1 MEKIYILFNLIL
13 ILLSIKITLEDICP
27 DNKIN
32 IAALGKC
39 ETIEDLLFNESL
51 PLKTENL
58 LYLASTDERRI
69 EKKGFKLDILKLND
83 SKLHSHNM
91 RKSKLYIPN
100 SCIEEMEKHELIKLD
115 RSKGIVILVSDSNNL
130 NINNIPNN
138 YFIIRHNSAD
148 SQIKLINSK
157 SFDFSFCNKEPIL
170 LEDEIKLEEL
180 KYNSTNDNDSIN
192 LDKVLYGRKYGIDLF
207 DPYSNF
213 FNDICFKFT
222 SENNSDVTLESRV
235 EDYYQNITFCD
246 EKESSHYLGYNYSE
260 NKNTI
265 TYRCA
270 FGFYKNE
277 NEKSSYLDLIDSEIK
292 TYVSVS
298 NLKVITCYK
307 NFLNLRDLIKNY
319 GGAICILVLI
329 IQFICFLLFCFLGI
343 KSIKK
348 QLEDL
353 FTLGN
358 EIIRR
363 QSVLKENNL
372 TIEKEN
378 DSKDNFNN
386 FSQEKIPKFKNK
398 EKPVSNPPKKNDSS
412 ENKDNEIQ
420 KVNSE
425 EENKINRQE
434 TSGNIKE
441 ETKNDNNNEENKL
454 ANERKVT
461 TEDKDFRNKVFGNNL
476 SSSVIKKSK
485 VPFDKATNIDID
497 MKSESSQLYDY
508 ESDELNELPF
518 DKALKKDKRNFCV
531 YYCNILVVSHIIL
544 NVFFRQ
550 SDYNLFVVKLGL
562 LFMTFPINL
571 TFNSFFFTNE
581 KIKLNYVKSIE
592 DISTFWSNISNTVY
606 SSILSSTFLI
616 ILKFISLTH
625 NSIRSLRKIKNVKEA
640 KEKSVC
646 LLKCI
651 KLRIFIYYILSFAFL
666 IIFGFYVLC
675 FCAIFENTQLI
686 LVKSTFTSWLIS
698 LIYPFIICFITS
710 FFRSISFACES
721 KCLYLVKQLLQML

>member
-1 MEKIYILFNLIL
+1 MEKFYNTLTLIL
-13 ILLSIKITLEDICP
+13 ILHSIKITLEDICP

-32 IAALGKC
+32 IAALIKC
-39 ETIEDLLFNESL
+39 ETIEDVLLNESL

-58 LYLASTDERRI
+58 LYLASNDERRI
-69 EKKGFKLDILKLND
+69 DKNGYLLEIFKLND
-83 SKLHSHNM
+83 TKLLSHDM
-91 RKSKLYIPN
+91 KKSKLYIPN
-100 SCIEEMEKHELIKLD
+100 SCLEAMKNHELIKLD
-115 RSKGIVILVSDSNNL
+115 RNKGIVILVSDSNNL
-130 NINNIPNN
+130 NINNIPDN
-138 YFIIRHNSAD
+138 YFIIRHNSGNA
-148 SQIKLINSK
+148 QIKYINSK
-157 SFDFSFCNKEPIL
+157 NFDFSFCNKEPIL
-170 LEDEIKLEEL
+170 LEEKININTL
-180 KYNSTNDNDSIN
+180 KYNSTNDTDSVNI
-192 LDKVLYGRKYGIDLF
+192 KKILYGRKYGIDLF
-207 DPYSNF
+207 DPYSDF

-222 SENNSDVTLESRV
+222 SEKGSDVTLESRV
-235 EDYYQNITFCD
+235 EDYYQNITLCD
-246 EKESSHYLGYNYSE
+246 EKENSHYLGYNYSE
-260 NKNTI
+260 DNDII

-270 FGFYKNE
+270 FGFYKSE
-277 NEKSSYLDLIDSEIK
+277 NEKSSNLDLIDNEIK

-307 NFLNLRDLIKNY
+307 KFLNLKDLIKNY
-319 GGAICILVLI
+319 GGSICILVII

-343 KSIKK
+343 KYIKK

-363 QSVLKENNL
+363 KSLLTENHL
-372 TIEKEN
+372 TIEN
-378 DSKDNFNN
+378 DSKDHFNN
-386 FSQEKIPKFKNK
+386 FIQEKSPKLQNQ
-398 EKPVSNPPKKNDSS
+398 EKPVSNPPKNKEIS

-420 KVNSE
+420 KENSIE
-425 EENKINRQE
+425 ANKINRQE
-434 TSGNIKE
+434 TSGDIKVEIKE
-441 ETKNDNNNEENKL
+441 ENNNEEKK
-454 ANERKVT
+454 ATNERKDII
-461 TEDKDFRNKVFGNNL
+461 EDKDFRNKVLDNKL

-485 VPFDKATNIDID
+485 GQFDKETNIDLD

-531 YYCNILVVSHIIL
+531 YYCNILAVSHIIL
-544 NVFFRQ
+544 NLFFRQ

-581 KIKLNYVKSIE
+581 KIKINYVKSVE

-625 NSIRSLRKIKNVKEA
+625 NSIRALRKMKNVELA
-640 KEKSVC
+640 KKKSVC
-646 LLKCI
+646 LLRCI

-686 LVKSTFTSWLIS
+686 LVRSTFTSWLIS
-698 LIYPFIICFITS
+698 LLYPFIICFITS
-710 FFRSISFACES
+710 LFRSLSFTCES
-721 KCLYLVKQLLQML
+721 KCLYIVKQLLQML

>member
-1 MEKIYILFNLIL
+1 MEKFYNTLTLIL
-13 ILLSIKITLEDICP
+13 ILHSIKITLEDICP

-32 IAALGKC
+32 IAALIKC
-39 ETIEDLLFNESL
+39 ETIEDVLFNESL

-58 LYLASTDERRI
+58 LYLASNDERRI
-69 EKKGFKLDILKLND
+69 DKNGYLLEIFKLND
-83 SKLHSHNM
+83 TKLLSHDM
-91 RKSKLYIPN
+91 KKSKLYIPN
-100 SCIEEMEKHELIKLD
+100 SCLEAMKNHELIKLD
-115 RSKGIVILVSDSNNL
+115 RNKGIVILVSDSNNL
-130 NINNIPNN
+130 NINNIPDN
-138 YFIIRHNSAD
+138 YFIIRHNSGNT
-148 SQIKLINSK
+148 QIKYINSK
-157 SFDFSFCNKEPIL
+157 NFDFSFCNKEPIL
-170 LEDEIKLEEL
+170 LEEKININTL
-180 KYNSTNDNDSIN
+180 KYNSTNDTDSVNI
-192 LDKVLYGRKYGIDLF
+192 KKILYGRKYGIDLF
-207 DPYSNF
+207 DPYSDF

-222 SENNSDVTLESRV
+222 SEKGSDVTLESRV
-235 EDYYQNITFCD
+235 EDYYQNITLCD
-246 EKESSHYLGYNYSE
+246 EKENSHYLGYNYSE
-260 NKNTI
+260 DNDII

-270 FGFYKNE
+270 FGFYKSE
-277 NEKSSYLDLIDSEIK
+277 NEKSSNLDLIDSEIK

-307 NFLNLRDLIKNY
+307 KFLNLKDLIKNY
-319 GGAICILVLI
+319 GGSICILVII

-343 KSIKK
+343 KYIKK

-363 QSVLKENNL
+363 KSLLTENHL
-372 TIEKEN
+372 TIEN
-378 DSKDNFNN
+378 DSKDHFNN
-386 FSQEKIPKFKNK
+386 FIQEKSPKLQNQ

-412 ENKDNEIQ
+412 ENKDKAIQ
-420 KVNSE
+420 KLNSE

-434 TSGNIKE
+434 TSGDIKVEIKE
-441 ETKNDNNNEENKL
+441 ENNNEEKK
-454 ANERKVT
+454 ATNERKDII
-461 TEDKDFRNKVFGNNL
+461 EDKDFRNKVLDNKL

-485 VPFDKATNIDID
+485 GQFDKETNIDLD

-508 ESDELNELPF
+508 EIDELNELPF

-531 YYCNILVVSHIIL
+531 YYCNILAVSHIIL
-544 NVFFRQ
+544 NLFFRQ

-581 KIKLNYVKSIE
+581 KIKINYVKSVE

-625 NSIRSLRKIKNVKEA
+625 NSIRALRKIKNVELA
-640 KEKSVC
+640 KKKSVC
-646 LLKCI
+646 LLRCI

-686 LVKSTFTSWLIS
+686 LVRSTFTSWLIS
-698 LIYPFIICFITS
+698 LLYPFIICFITS
-710 FFRSISFACES
+710 LFRSLSFTCES
-721 KCLYLVKQLLQML
+721 KCLYIVKQLLQML

>member
-1 MEKIYILFNLIL
+1 MEKFYNTLTLIL
-13 ILLSIKITLEDICP
+13 ILHSIKITLEDICP

-32 IAALGKC
+32 IAALIKC
-39 ETIEDLLFNESL
+39 ETIEDILLNESL
-51 PLKTENL
+51 PLKTENI
-58 LYLASTDERRI
+58 LYLASNDERRI
-69 EKKGFKLDILKLND
+69 DKNGYLLEIFKLND
-83 SKLHSHNM
+83 TKLLSHDM
-91 RKSKLYIPN
+91 KKSKLYIPN
-100 SCIEEMEKHELIKLD
+100 SCLEAMKNHELIKLD
-115 RSKGIVILVSDSNNL
+115 INKGIVILVSDSNNL
-130 NINNIPNN
+130 NINNIPDN
-138 YFIIRHNSAD
+138 YFIIRHNSGNA
-148 SQIKLINSK
+148 QIKYINSK
-157 SFDFSFCNKEPIL
+157 NFDFSFCNKEPIL
-170 LEDEIKLEEL
+170 LEEKININTL
-180 KYNSTNDNDSIN
+180 KYNSTNDTDSVNI
-192 LDKVLYGRKYGIDLF
+192 KKILYGRKYGIDLF
-207 DPYSNF
+207 DPYSDF

-222 SENNSDVTLESRV
+222 SEKGSDVTLESRV
-235 EDYYQNITFCD
+235 EDYYQNITLCD
-246 EKESSHYLGYNYSE
+246 EKENSHYLGYNYSE
-260 NKNTI
+260 DNDII

-270 FGFYKNE
+270 FGFYKSE
-277 NEKSSYLDLIDSEIK
+277 NEKSSNLDLIDSEIK

-307 NFLNLRDLIKNY
+307 KFLNLKDLIKNY
-319 GGAICILVLI
+319 GGSICILVII

-343 KSIKK
+343 KYIKK

-363 QSVLKENNL
+363 KSLLTENHL
-372 TIEKEN
+372 TIEN
-378 DSKDNFNN
+378 DSKDHFNN
-386 FSQEKIPKFKNK
+386 FIQEKSPKLQNQ
-398 EKPVSNPPKKNDSS
+398 EKPVSNPPKNKEIS

-420 KVNSE
+420 KENSIE
-425 EENKINRQE
+425 ANKVNRQE
-434 TSGNIKE
+434 TSGDIKVEIKE
-441 ETKNDNNNEENKL
+441 ENNNEEKK
-454 ANERKVT
+454 ATNERKDII
-461 TEDKDFRNKVFGNNL
+461 EDKDFRNKVLDNKL

-485 VPFDKATNIDID
+485 GQFDKETNIDLD

-508 ESDELNELPF
+508 EIDELNELPF

-531 YYCNILVVSHIIL
+531 YYCNILAVSHIIL
-544 NVFFRQ
+544 NLFFRQ

-581 KIKLNYVKSIE
+581 KIKINYVKSVE

-625 NSIRSLRKIKNVKEA
+625 NSIRALRKMKNVELA
-640 KEKSVC
+640 KKKSVC
-646 LLKCI
+646 LLRCI

-686 LVKSTFTSWLIS
+686 LVRSTFTSWLIS
-698 LIYPFIICFITS
+698 LLYPFIICFITS
-710 FFRSISFACES
+710 LFRSLSFTCES
-721 KCLYLVKQLLQML
+721 KCLYIVKQLLQML

>member
-1 MEKIYILFNLIL
+1 MEKFYNTLTLIL
-13 ILLSIKITLEDICP
+13 ILHSIKITLEDICP

-32 IAALGKC
+32 IAALIKC
-39 ETIEDLLFNESL
+39 ETIEDVLLNESL

-58 LYLASTDERRI
+58 LYLASNDERRI
-69 EKKGFKLDILKLND
+69 DKNGYLLEIFKLND
-83 SKLHSHNM
+83 TKLLSHDM
-91 RKSKLYIPN
+91 KKSKLYIPN
-100 SCIEEMEKHELIKLD
+100 SCLEAMKNHELIKLD
-115 RSKGIVILVSDSNNL
+115 RNKGIVILVSDSNNL
-130 NINNIPNN
+130 NINNIPDN
-138 YFIIRHNSAD
+138 YFIIRHNSGNA
-148 SQIKLINSK
+148 QIKYINSK
-157 SFDFSFCNKEPIL
+157 NFDFSFCNKEPIL
-170 LEDEIKLEEL
+170 LEEKININTL
-180 KYNSTNDNDSIN
+180 KYNSTNDTDSVNI
-192 LDKVLYGRKYGIDLF
+192 KKILYGRKYGIDLF
-207 DPYSNF
+207 DPYSDF

-222 SENNSDVTLESRV
+222 SEKGSDVTLESRV
-235 EDYYQNITFCD
+235 EDYYQNITLCD
-246 EKESSHYLGYNYSE
+246 EKENSHYLGYNYSE
-260 NKNTI
+260 DNDII

-270 FGFYKNE
+270 FGFYKSE
-277 NEKSSYLDLIDSEIK
+277 NEKSSNLDLIDSEIK

-307 NFLNLRDLIKNY
+307 KFLNLKDLIKNY
-319 GGAICILVLI
+319 GGSICILVII

-343 KSIKK
+343 KYIKK

-353 FTLGN
+353 FTLGK

-363 QSVLKENNL
+363 KSLLTENHL
-372 TIEKEN
+372 TIEN
-378 DSKDNFNN
+378 DSKDHFNN
-386 FSQEKIPKFKNK
+386 FIQEKSPKLQNQ
-398 EKPVSNPPKKNDSS
+398 EKPVSNPPKNKEIS

-420 KVNSE
+420 KENSIE
-425 EENKINRQE
+425 ANKINRQE
-434 TSGNIKE
+434 TSGDIKVEIKE
-441 ETKNDNNNEENKL
+441 ENNNEEKK
-454 ANERKVT
+454 ATNERKDII
-461 TEDKDFRNKVFGNNL
+461 EDKDFRNKVLDNKL

-485 VPFDKATNIDID
+485 GQFDKETNIDLD

-508 ESDELNELPF
+508 EIDELNELPF

-531 YYCNILVVSHIIL
+531 YYCNILAVSHIIL
-544 NVFFRQ
+544 NLFFRQ

-581 KIKLNYVKSIE
+581 KIKINYVKSVE

-625 NSIRSLRKIKNVKEA
+625 NSIRALRKMKNVELA
-640 KEKSVC
+640 KKKSVC
-646 LLKCI
+646 LLRCI

-686 LVKSTFTSWLIS
+686 LVRSTFTSWLIS
-698 LIYPFIICFITS
+698 LLYPFIICFITS
-710 FFRSISFACES
+710 LFRSLSFTCES
-721 KCLYLVKQLLQML
+721 KCLYIVKQLLQML

>member
-1 MEKIYILFNLIL
+1 MEKFHNTLTLIL
-13 ILLSIKITLEDICP
+13 ILHSIKITLEDICP

-32 IAALGKC
+32 IAALIKC
-39 ETIEDLLFNESL
+39 ETIEDVLLNESL

-58 LYLASTDERRI
+58 LYLASNDERRI
-69 EKKGFKLDILKLND
+69 DKNGYLLEIFKLND
-83 SKLHSHNM
+83 TKLLSHDM
-91 RKSKLYIPN
+91 KKSKLYIPN
-100 SCIEEMEKHELIKLD
+100 SCLEAMKNHELIKLD
-115 RSKGIVILVSDSNNL
+115 RNKGIVILVSDSNNL
-130 NINNIPNN
+130 NINNIPDN
-138 YFIIRHNSAD
+138 YFIIRHNSGNA
-148 SQIKLINSK
+148 QIKYINSK
-157 SFDFSFCNKEPIL
+157 NFDFSFCNKEPIL
-170 LEDEIKLEEL
+170 LEEKININTL
-180 KYNSTNDNDSIN
+180 KYNSTNDTDSVNI
-192 LDKVLYGRKYGIDLF
+192 KKILYGRKYGIDLF
-207 DPYSNF
+207 DPYSDF

-222 SENNSDVTLESRV
+222 SEKGSDVTLESRV
-235 EDYYQNITFCD
+235 EDYYQNITLCD
-246 EKESSHYLGYNYSE
+246 EKENSHYLGYNYSE
-260 NKNTI
+260 DNDII

-270 FGFYKNE
+270 FGFYKSE
-277 NEKSSYLDLIDSEIK
+277 NEKSSNLDLIDSEIK

-307 NFLNLRDLIKNY
+307 KFLNLKDLIKNY
-319 GGAICILVLI
+319 GGSICILVII

-343 KSIKK
+343 KYIKK

-353 FTLGN
+353 FTLGK

-363 QSVLKENNL
+363 KSLLTENHL
-372 TIEKEN
+372 TIEN
-378 DSKDNFNN
+378 DSKDHFNN
-386 FSQEKIPKFKNK
+386 FIQEKSPKLQNQ
-398 EKPVSNPPKKNDSS
+398 EKPVSNPPKNKEIS

-420 KVNSE
+420 KENSIE
-425 EENKINRQE
+425 ANKVNRQE
-434 TSGNIKE
+434 TSGDIKVEIKE
-441 ETKNDNNNEENKL
+441 ENNNEEKK
-454 ANERKVT
+454 ATNERKDII
-461 TEDKDFRNKVFGNNL
+461 EDKDFRNKVLDNKL

-485 VPFDKATNIDID
+485 GQFDKETNIDLD

-508 ESDELNELPF
+508 EIDELNELPF

-531 YYCNILVVSHIIL
+531 YYCNILAVSHIIL
-544 NVFFRQ
+544 NLFFRQ

-581 KIKLNYVKSIE
+581 KIKINYVKSVE

-625 NSIRSLRKIKNVKEA
+625 NSIRALRKMKNVELA
-640 KEKSVC
+640 KKKSVC
-646 LLKCI
+646 LLRCI

-686 LVKSTFTSWLIS
+686 LVRSTFTSWLIS
-698 LIYPFIICFITS
+698 LLYPFIICFITS
-710 FFRSISFACES
+710 LFRSLSFTCES
-721 KCLYLVKQLLQML
+721 KCLYIVKQLLQML

>member
-1 MEKIYILFNLIL
+1 MEKFYNTLTLIL
-13 ILLSIKITLEDICP
+13 ILHSIKITLEDICP

-32 IAALGKC
+32 IAALIKC
-39 ETIEDLLFNESL
+39 ETIEDVLLNESL

-58 LYLASTDERRI
+58 LYLASNDERRI
-69 EKKGFKLDILKLND
+69 DKNGYLLEIFKLND
-83 SKLHSHNM
+83 TKLLSHDM
-91 RKSKLYIPN
+91 KKSKLYIPN
-100 SCIEEMEKHELIKLD
+100 SCLEAMKNHELIKLD
-115 RSKGIVILVSDSNNL
+115 INKGIVILVSDSNNL
-130 NINNIPNN
+130 NINNIPDN
-138 YFIIRHNSAD
+138 YFIIRHNSGNA
-148 SQIKLINSK
+148 QIKYINSK
-157 SFDFSFCNKEPIL
+157 NFDFSFCNKEPIL
-170 LEDEIKLEEL
+170 LEEKININTL
-180 KYNSTNDNDSIN
+180 KYNSTNDTDSVNI
-192 LDKVLYGRKYGIDLF
+192 KKILYGRKYGIDLF
-207 DPYSNF
+207 DPYSDF

-222 SENNSDVTLESRV
+222 SEKGSDVTLESRV
-235 EDYYQNITFCD
+235 EDYYQNITLCD
-246 EKESSHYLGYNYSE
+246 EKENSHYLGYNYSE
-260 NKNTI
+260 DNDII

-270 FGFYKNE
+270 FGFYKSE
-277 NEKSSYLDLIDSEIK
+277 NEKSSNLDLIDSEIK

-307 NFLNLRDLIKNY
+307 KFLNLKDLIKNY
-319 GGAICILVLI
+319 GGSICILVII

-343 KSIKK
+343 KYIKK

-363 QSVLKENNL
+363 KSLLTENHL
-372 TIEKEN
+372 TIEN
-378 DSKDNFNN
+378 DSKDHFNN
-386 FSQEKIPKFKNK
+386 FIQEKSPKLQNQ
-398 EKPVSNPPKKNDSS
+398 EKPVSNPPKNKEIS

-420 KVNSE
+420 KENSIE
-425 EENKINRQE
+425 ANKINRQE
-434 TSGNIKE
+434 TSGDIKVEIKE
-441 ETKNDNNNEENKL
+441 ENNNEEKK
-454 ANERKVT
+454 ATNERKDII
-461 TEDKDFRNKVFGNNL
+461 EDKDFRNKVLDNKL

-485 VPFDKATNIDID
+485 GQFDKETNIDLD

-508 ESDELNELPF
+508 EIDELNELPF

-531 YYCNILVVSHIIL
+531 YYCNILAVSHIIL
-544 NVFFRQ
+544 NLFFRQ

-581 KIKLNYVKSIE
+581 KIKINYVKSVE

-625 NSIRSLRKIKNVKEA
+625 NSIRALRKMKNVELA
-640 KEKSVC
+640 KKKSVC
-646 LLKCI
+646 LLRCI

-686 LVKSTFTSWLIS
+686 LVRSTFTSWLIS
-698 LIYPFIICFITS
+698 LLYPFIICFITS
-710 FFRSISFACES
+710 LFRSLSFTCES
-721 KCLYLVKQLLQML
+721 KCLYIVKQLLQML

>member
-1 MEKIYILFNLIL
+1 MEKFYNTLTLIL
-13 ILLSIKITLEDICP
+13 ILHSIKITLEDICP

-32 IAALGKC
+32 IAALIKC
-39 ETIEDLLFNESL
+39 ETIEDVLLNESL

-58 LYLASTDERRI
+58 LYLASNDERRI
-69 EKKGFKLDILKLND
+69 DKNGYLLEIFKLND
-83 SKLHSHNM
+83 TKLLSHDM
-91 RKSKLYIPN
+91 KKSKLYIPN
-100 SCIEEMEKHELIKLD
+100 SCLEAMKNHELIKLD
-115 RSKGIVILVSDSNNL
+115 RNKGIVILVSDSNNL
-130 NINNIPNN
+130 NINNIPDN
-138 YFIIRHNSAD
+138 YFIIRHNSGNA
-148 SQIKLINSK
+148 QIKYINSK
-157 SFDFSFCNKEPIL
+157 NFDFSFCNKEPIL
-170 LEDEIKLEEL
+170 LEEKININTL
-180 KYNSTNDNDSIN
+180 KYNSTNDTDSVNI
-192 LDKVLYGRKYGIDLF
+192 KKILYGRKYGIDLF
-207 DPYSNF
+207 DPYSDF

-222 SENNSDVTLESRV
+222 SEKGSDVTLESRV
-235 EDYYQNITFCD
+235 EDYYQNITLCD
-246 EKESSHYLGYNYSE
+246 EKENSHYLGYNYSE
-260 NKNTI
+260 DNDII

-270 FGFYKNE
+270 FGFYKSE
-277 NEKSSYLDLIDSEIK
+277 NEKSSNLDLIDSEIK

-307 NFLNLRDLIKNY
+307 KFLNLKDLIKNY
-319 GGAICILVLI
+319 GGSICILVII

-343 KSIKK
+343 KYIKK

-363 QSVLKENNL
+363 KSLLTENHL
-372 TIEKEN
+372 TIEN
-378 DSKDNFNN
+378 DSKDHFNN
-386 FSQEKIPKFKNK
+386 FIQEKSPKLQNQ
-398 EKPVSNPPKKNDSS
+398 EKPVSNPPKNKEIS

-420 KVNSE
+420 KENSIE
-425 EENKINRQE
+425 ANKINRQE
-434 TSGNIKE
+434 TSGDIKVEIKE
-441 ETKNDNNNEENKL
+441 ENNNEEKK
-454 ANERKVT
+454 ATNERKDII
-461 TEDKDFRNKVFGNNL
+461 EDKDFRNKVLDNKL

-485 VPFDKATNIDID
+485 GQFDKETNIDLD

-508 ESDELNELPF
+508 EIDELNELPF

-531 YYCNILVVSHIIL
+531 YYCNILAVSHIIL
-544 NVFFRQ
+544 NLFFRQ

-581 KIKLNYVKSIE
+581 KIKINYVKSVE

-625 NSIRSLRKIKNVKEA
+625 NSIRALRKMKNVELA
-640 KEKSVC
+640 KKKSVC
-646 LLKCI
+646 LLRCI

-686 LVKSTFTSWLIS
+686 LVRSTFTSWLIS
-698 LIYPFIICFITS
+698 LLYPFIICFITS
-710 FFRSISFACES
+710 LFRSLSFTCES
-721 KCLYLVKQLLQML
+721 KCLYIVKQLLQML

>member
-1 MEKIYILFNLIL
+1 
-13 ILLSIKITLEDICP
+13 
-27 DNKIN
+27 
-32 IAALGKC
+32 
-39 ETIEDLLFNESL
+39 
-51 PLKTENL
+51 LKTENL

-69 EKKGFKLDILKLND
+69 EKKGFELDILKLND

-100 SCIEEMEKHELIKLD
+100 SCIEEMEKHELIKLN

-207 DPYSNF
+207 DPYSDF

-222 SENNSDVTLESRV
+222 SEKGSDVTLESRV
-235 EDYYQNITFCD
+235 EDYYQNITLCD
-246 EKESSHYLGYNYSE
+246 EKENSHYLGYNYSE
-260 NKNTI
+260 DNDII

-270 FGFYKNE
+270 FGFYKSE
-277 NEKSSYLDLIDSEIK
+277 NEKSSNLDLIDSEIK

-307 NFLNLRDLIKNY
+307 KFLNLKDLIKNY
-319 GGAICILVLI
+319 GGSICILVII

-343 KSIKK
+343 KYIKK

-353 FTLGN
+353 FTLGK

-363 QSVLKENNL
+363 KSLLTENHL
-372 TIEKEN
+372 TIEN
-378 DSKDNFNN
+378 DSKDHFNN
-386 FSQEKIPKFKNK
+386 FIQEKSPKLQNQ
-398 EKPVSNPPKKNDSS
+398 EKPVSNPPKNKEIS

-420 KVNSE
+420 KENSIE
-425 EENKINRQE
+425 ANKINRQE
-434 TSGNIKE
+434 TSGDIKVEIKE
-441 ETKNDNNNEENKL
+441 ENNNEEKK
-454 ANERKVT
+454 ATNERKDII
-461 TEDKDFRNKVFGNNL
+461 EDKDFRNKVLDNKL

-485 VPFDKATNIDID
+485 GQFDKETNIDLD

-508 ESDELNELPF
+508 EIDELNELPF

-531 YYCNILVVSHIIL
+531 YYCNILAVSHIIL
-544 NVFFRQ
+544 NLFFRQ

-581 KIKLNYVKSIE
+581 KIKINYVKSVE

-625 NSIRSLRKIKNVKEA
+625 NSIRALRKMKNVELA
-640 KEKSVC
+640 KKKSVC
-646 LLKCI
+646 LLRCI

-686 LVKSTFTSWLIS
+686 LVRSTFTSWLIS
-698 LIYPFIICFITS
+698 LLYPFIICFITS
-710 FFRSISFACES
+710 LFRSLSFTCES
-721 KCLYLVKQLLQML
+721 KCLYIVKQLLQML

>member
-1 MEKIYILFNLIL
+1 MEKFYNTLTLIL
-13 ILLSIKITLEDICP
+13 IIHSIKITLEDICP

-32 IAALGKC
+32 IAALIKC
-39 ETIEDLLFNESL
+39 ETIEDVLLNESL

-58 LYLASTDERRI
+58 LYLASNDERRI
-69 EKKGFKLDILKLND
+69 DKNGYLLEIFKLND
-83 SKLHSHNM
+83 TKLLSHDM
-91 RKSKLYIPN
+91 KKSKLYIPN
-100 SCIEEMEKHELIKLD
+100 SCLEAMKNHELIKLD
-115 RSKGIVILVSDSNNL
+115 RNKGIVILVSDSNNL
-130 NINNIPNN
+130 NINNIPDN
-138 YFIIRHNSAD
+138 YFIIRHNSGNA
-148 SQIKLINSK
+148 QIKYINSK
-157 SFDFSFCNKEPIL
+157 NFDFSFCNKEPIL
-170 LEDEIKLEEL
+170 LEEKININTL
-180 KYNSTNDNDSIN
+180 KYNSTNDTDSVNI
-192 LDKVLYGRKYGIDLF
+192 KKILYGRKYGIDLF
-207 DPYSNF
+207 DPYSDF

-222 SENNSDVTLESRV
+222 SEKGSDVTLESRV
-235 EDYYQNITFCD
+235 EDYYQNITLCD
-246 EKESSHYLGYNYSE
+246 EKENSHYLGYNYSE
-260 NKNTI
+260 DNDII

-270 FGFYKNE
+270 FGFYKSE
-277 NEKSSYLDLIDSEIK
+277 NEKSSNLDLIDSEIK

-307 NFLNLRDLIKNY
+307 KFLNLKDLIKNY
-319 GGAICILVLI
+319 GGSICILVII

-343 KSIKK
+343 KYIKK

-353 FTLGN
+353 FTLGK

-363 QSVLKENNL
+363 KSLLTENHL
-372 TIEKEN
+372 TIEN
-378 DSKDNFNN
+378 DSKDHFNN
-386 FSQEKIPKFKNK
+386 FIQEKSPKLQNQ
-398 EKPVSNPPKKNDSS
+398 EKPVSNPPKNKEIS

-420 KVNSE
+420 KENSIE
-425 EENKINRQE
+425 ANKINRQE
-434 TSGNIKE
+434 TSGDIKVEIKE
-441 ETKNDNNNEENKL
+441 ENNNEEKK
-454 ANERKVT
+454 ATNERKDII
-461 TEDKDFRNKVFGNNL
+461 EDKDFRNKVLDNKL

-485 VPFDKATNIDID
+485 GQFDKETNIDLD

-508 ESDELNELPF
+508 EIDELNELPF

-531 YYCNILVVSHIIL
+531 YYCNILAVSHIIL
-544 NVFFRQ
+544 NLFFRQ

-581 KIKLNYVKSIE
+581 KIKINYVKSVE

-625 NSIRSLRKIKNVKEA
+625 NSIRALRKMKNVELA
-640 KEKSVC
+640 KKKSVC
-646 LLKCI
+646 LLRCI

-686 LVKSTFTSWLIS
+686 LVRSTFTSWLIS
-698 LIYPFIICFITS
+698 LLYPFIICFITS
-710 FFRSISFACES
+710 LFRSLSFTCES
-721 KCLYLVKQLLQML
+721 KCLYIVKQLLQML

>member
-1 MEKIYILFNLIL
+1 MEKLYNTLTLIL
-13 ILLSIKITLEDICP
+13 ILHSIKITLEDICP

-32 IAALGKC
+32 IAALIKC
-39 ETIEDLLFNESL
+39 ETIEDVLLNESL

-58 LYLASTDERRI
+58 LYLASNDERRI
-69 EKKGFKLDILKLND
+69 DKNGYLLEIFKLND
-83 SKLHSHNM
+83 TKLLSHDM
-91 RKSKLYIPN
+91 KKSKLYIPN
-100 SCIEEMEKHELIKLD
+100 SCLEAMKNHELIKLD
-115 RSKGIVILVSDSNNL
+115 RNKGIVILVSDSNNL
-130 NINNIPNN
+130 NINNIPDN
-138 YFIIRHNSAD
+138 YFIIRHNSGNA
-148 SQIKLINSK
+148 QIKYINSK
-157 SFDFSFCNKEPIL
+157 NFDFSFCNKEPIL
-170 LEDEIKLEEL
+170 LEEKININTL
-180 KYNSTNDNDSIN
+180 KYNSTNDTDSVNI
-192 LDKVLYGRKYGIDLF
+192 KKILYGRKYGIDLF
-207 DPYSNF
+207 DPYSDF

-222 SENNSDVTLESRV
+222 SEKGSDVTLESRV
-235 EDYYQNITFCD
+235 EDYYQNITLCD
-246 EKESSHYLGYNYSE
+246 EKENSHYLGYNYSE
-260 NKNTI
+260 DNDII

-270 FGFYKNE
+270 FGFYKSE
-277 NEKSSYLDLIDSEIK
+277 NEKSSNLDLIDSEIK

-307 NFLNLRDLIKNY
+307 KFLNLKDLIKNY
-319 GGAICILVLI
+319 GGSICILVII

-343 KSIKK
+343 KYIKK

-363 QSVLKENNL
+363 KSLLTENHL
-372 TIEKEN
+372 TIEN
-378 DSKDNFNN
+378 DSKDHFNN
-386 FSQEKIPKFKNK
+386 FIQEKSPKLQNQ
-398 EKPVSNPPKKNDSS
+398 EKPVSNPPKNKEIS

-420 KVNSE
+420 KENSIE
-425 EENKINRQE
+425 ANKINRQE
-434 TSGNIKE
+434 TSGDIKVEIKE
-441 ETKNDNNNEENKL
+441 ENNNEEKK
-454 ANERKVT
+454 ATNERKDII
-461 TEDKDFRNKVFGNNL
+461 EDKDFRNKVLDNKL

-485 VPFDKATNIDID
+485 GQFDKETNIDLD

-508 ESDELNELPF
+508 EIDELNELPF

-531 YYCNILVVSHIIL
+531 YYCNILAVSHIIL
-544 NVFFRQ
+544 NLFFRQ

-581 KIKLNYVKSIE
+581 KIKINYVKSVE

-625 NSIRSLRKIKNVKEA
+625 NSIRALRKMKNVELA
-640 KEKSVC
+640 KKKSVC
-646 LLKCI
+646 LLRCI

-686 LVKSTFTSWLIS
+686 LVRSTFTSWLIS
-698 LIYPFIICFITS
+698 LLYPFIICFITS
-710 FFRSISFACES
+710 LFRSLSFTCES
-721 KCLYLVKQLLQML
+721 KCLYIVKQLLQML

>member
-1 MEKIYILFNLIL
+1 MEKFHNTLTLIL
-13 ILLSIKITLEDICP
+13 ILHSIKITLEDICP

-32 IAALGKC
+32 IAALIKC
-39 ETIEDLLFNESL
+39 ETIEDVLLNESL

-58 LYLASTDERRI
+58 LYLASNDERRI
-69 EKKGFKLDILKLND
+69 DKNGYLLEIFKLND
-83 SKLHSHNM
+83 TKLLSHDM
-91 RKSKLYIPN
+91 KKSKLYIPN
-100 SCIEEMEKHELIKLD
+100 SCLEAMKNHELIKLD
-115 RSKGIVILVSDSNNL
+115 RNKGIVILVSDSNNL
-130 NINNIPNN
+130 NINNIPDN
-138 YFIIRHNSAD
+138 YFIIRHNSGNA
-148 SQIKLINSK
+148 QIKYINSK
-157 SFDFSFCNKEPIL
+157 NFDFSFCNKEPIL
-170 LEDEIKLEEL
+170 LEEKININTL
-180 KYNSTNDNDSIN
+180 KYNSTNDTDSVNI
-192 LDKVLYGRKYGIDLF
+192 KKILYGRKYGIDLF
-207 DPYSNF
+207 DPYSDF

-222 SENNSDVTLESRV
+222 SEKGSDVTLESRV
-235 EDYYQNITFCD
+235 EDYYQNITLCD
-246 EKESSHYLGYNYSE
+246 EKENSHYLGYNYSE
-260 NKNTI
+260 DNDII

-270 FGFYKNE
+270 FGFYKSE
-277 NEKSSYLDLIDSEIK
+277 NEKSSNLDLIDSEIK

-307 NFLNLRDLIKNY
+307 KLLNLKDLIKNY
-319 GGAICILVLI
+319 GGSICILVII

-343 KSIKK
+343 KYIKK

-363 QSVLKENNL
+363 KSLLTENHL
-372 TIEKEN
+372 TIEN
-378 DSKDNFNN
+378 DSKDHFNN
-386 FSQEKIPKFKNK
+386 FIQEKSPKLQNQ
-398 EKPVSNPPKKNDSS
+398 EKPVSNPPKNKEIS

-420 KVNSE
+420 KENSIE
-425 EENKINRQE
+425 ANKINRQE
-434 TSGNIKE
+434 TSGDIKVEIKE
-441 ETKNDNNNEENKL
+441 ENNNEEKK
-454 ANERKVT
+454 ATNERKDII
-461 TEDKDFRNKVFGNNL
+461 EDKDFRNKVLDNKL

-485 VPFDKATNIDID
+485 GQFDKETNIDLD

-531 YYCNILVVSHIIL
+531 YYCNILAVSHIIL
-544 NVFFRQ
+544 NLFFRQ

-581 KIKLNYVKSIE
+581 KIKINYVKSVE

-625 NSIRSLRKIKNVKEA
+625 NSIRALRKMKNVELA
-640 KEKSVC
+640 KKKSVC
-646 LLKCI
+646 LLRCI

-686 LVKSTFTSWLIS
+686 LVRSTFTSWLIS
-698 LIYPFIICFITS
+698 LLYPFIICFITS
-710 FFRSISFACES
+710 LFRSLSFTCES
-721 KCLYLVKQLLQML
+721 KCLYIVKQLLQML

>member
-1 MEKIYILFNLIL
+1 MEKFYNTLTLIL
-13 ILLSIKITLEDICP
+13 ILHSIKITLEDICP

-32 IAALGKC
+32 IAALIKC
-39 ETIEDLLFNESL
+39 ETIEDVLLNESL

-58 LYLASTDERRI
+58 LYLASNDERRI
-69 EKKGFKLDILKLND
+69 DKNGYLLEIFKLND
-83 SKLHSHNM
+83 TKLLSHDM
-91 RKSKLYIPN
+91 KKSKLYIPN
-100 SCIEEMEKHELIKLD
+100 SCLEAMKNHELIKLD
-115 RSKGIVILVSDSNNL
+115 INKGIVILVSDSNNL
-130 NINNIPNN
+130 NINNIPDN
-138 YFIIRHNSAD
+138 YFIIRHNSGNA
-148 SQIKLINSK
+148 QIKYINSK
-157 SFDFSFCNKEPIL
+157 NFDFSFCNKEPIL
-170 LEDEIKLEEL
+170 LEEKININTL
-180 KYNSTNDNDSIN
+180 KYNSTNDTDSVNI
-192 LDKVLYGRKYGIDLF
+192 KKILYGRKYGIDLF
-207 DPYSNF
+207 DPYSDF

-222 SENNSDVTLESRV
+222 SEKGSDVTLESRV
-235 EDYYQNITFCD
+235 EDYYQNITLCD
-246 EKESSHYLGYNYSE
+246 EKENSHYLGYNYSE
-260 NKNTI
+260 DNDII

-270 FGFYKNE
+270 FGFYKSE
-277 NEKSSYLDLIDSEIK
+277 NEKSSNLDLIDSEIK

-307 NFLNLRDLIKNY
+307 KFLNLKDLIKNY
-319 GGAICILVLI
+319 GGSICILVII

-343 KSIKK
+343 KYIKK

-353 FTLGN
+353 FTLGK

-363 QSVLKENNL
+363 KSLLTENHL
-372 TIEKEN
+372 TIEN
-378 DSKDNFNN
+378 DSKDHFNN
-386 FSQEKIPKFKNK
+386 FIQEKSPKLQNQ
-398 EKPVSNPPKKNDSS
+398 EKPVSNPPKNKEIS

-420 KVNSE
+420 KENSIE
-425 EENKINRQE
+425 ANKINRQE
-434 TSGNIKE
+434 TSGDIKVEIKE
-441 ETKNDNNNEENKL
+441 ENNNEEKK
-454 ANERKVT
+454 ATNERKDII
-461 TEDKDFRNKVFGNNL
+461 EDKDFRNKVLDNKL

-485 VPFDKATNIDID
+485 GQFDKETNIDLD

-508 ESDELNELPF
+508 EIDELNELPF

-531 YYCNILVVSHIIL
+531 YYCNILAVSHIIL
-544 NVFFRQ
+544 NLFFRQ

-581 KIKLNYVKSIE
+581 KIKINYVKSVE

-625 NSIRSLRKIKNVKEA
+625 NSIRALRKIKNVELA
-640 KEKSVC
+640 KKKSVC
-646 LLKCI
+646 LLRCI

-686 LVKSTFTSWLIS
+686 LVRSTFTSWLIS
-698 LIYPFIICFITS
+698 LLYPFIICFITS
-710 FFRSISFACES
+710 LFRSLSFTCES
-721 KCLYLVKQLLQML
+721 KCLYIVKQLLQML

>member
-1 MEKIYILFNLIL
+1 MEKFYNTLTLIL
-13 ILLSIKITLEDICP
+13 ILHSIKITLEDICP

-32 IAALGKC
+32 IAALIKC
-39 ETIEDLLFNESL
+39 ETIEDVLLNESL

-58 LYLASTDERRI
+58 LYLASNDERRI
-69 EKKGFKLDILKLND
+69 DKNGYLLEIFKLND
-83 SKLHSHNM
+83 TKLLSHDM
-91 RKSKLYIPN
+91 KKSKLYIPN
-100 SCIEEMEKHELIKLD
+100 SCLEAMKNHELIKLD
-115 RSKGIVILVSDSNNL
+115 RNKGIVILVSDSNNL
-130 NINNIPNN
+130 NINNIPDN
-138 YFIIRHNSAD
+138 YFIIRHNSGNA
-148 SQIKLINSK
+148 QIKYINSK
-157 SFDFSFCNKEPIL
+157 NFDFSFCNKEPIL
-170 LEDEIKLEEL
+170 LEEKININTL
-180 KYNSTNDNDSIN
+180 KYNSTNDTDSVNI
-192 LDKVLYGRKYGIDLF
+192 KKILYGRKYGIDLF
-207 DPYSNF
+207 DPYSDF

-222 SENNSDVTLESRV
+222 SEKGSDVTLESRV
-235 EDYYQNITFCD
+235 EDYYQNITLCD
-246 EKESSHYLGYNYSE
+246 EKENSHYLGYNYSE
-260 NKNTI
+260 DNDII

-270 FGFYKNE
+270 FGFYKSE
-277 NEKSSYLDLIDSEIK
+277 NEKSSNLDLIDSEIK

-307 NFLNLRDLIKNY
+307 KFLNLKDLIKNY
-319 GGAICILVLI
+319 GGSICILVII

-343 KSIKK
+343 KYIKK

-363 QSVLKENNL
+363 KSLLTENHL
-372 TIEKEN
+372 TIEN
-378 DSKDNFNN
+378 DSKDHFNN
-386 FSQEKIPKFKNK
+386 FIQEKSPKLQNQ
-398 EKPVSNPPKKNDSS
+398 EKPVSNPPKNKEIS

-420 KVNSE
+420 KENSIE
-425 EENKINRQE
+425 ANKINRQE
-434 TSGNIKE
+434 TSGDIKVEIKE
-441 ETKNDNNNEENKL
+441 ENNNEEKK
-454 ANERKVT
+454 ATNERKDII
-461 TEDKDFRNKVFGNNL
+461 EDKDFRNKVLDNKL

-485 VPFDKATNIDID
+485 GQFDKETNIDLD

-531 YYCNILVVSHIIL
+531 YYCNILAVSHIIL
-544 NVFFRQ
+544 NLFFRQ

-581 KIKLNYVKSIE
+581 KIKINYVKSVE

-625 NSIRSLRKIKNVKEA
+625 NSIRALRKMKNVELA
-640 KEKSVC
+640 KKKSVC
-646 LLKCI
+646 LLRCI

-686 LVKSTFTSWLIS
+686 LVRSTFTSWLIS
-698 LIYPFIICFITS
+698 LLYPFIICFITS
-710 FFRSISFACES
+710 LFRSLSFTCES
-721 KCLYLVKQLLQML
+721 KCLYIVKQLLQML

>member
-1 MEKIYILFNLIL
+1 MEKFHNTLTLIL
-13 ILLSIKITLEDICP
+13 ILHSIKITLEDICP

-32 IAALGKC
+32 IAALIKC
-39 ETIEDLLFNESL
+39 ETIEDVLLNESL

-58 LYLASTDERRI
+58 LYLASNDERRI
-69 EKKGFKLDILKLND
+69 DKNGYLLEIFKLND
-83 SKLHSHNM
+83 TKLLSHDM
-91 RKSKLYIPN
+91 KKSKLYIPN
-100 SCIEEMEKHELIKLD
+100 SCLEAMKNHELIKLD
-115 RSKGIVILVSDSNNL
+115 INKGIVILVSDSNNL
-130 NINNIPNN
+130 NINNIPDN
-138 YFIIRHNSAD
+138 YFIIRHNSGNA
-148 SQIKLINSK
+148 QIKYINSK
-157 SFDFSFCNKEPIL
+157 NFDFSFCNKEPIL
-170 LEDEIKLEEL
+170 LEEKININTL
-180 KYNSTNDNDSIN
+180 KYNSTNDTDSVNI
-192 LDKVLYGRKYGIDLF
+192 KKILYGRKYGIDLF
-207 DPYSNF
+207 DPYSDF

-222 SENNSDVTLESRV
+222 SEKGSDVTLESRV
-235 EDYYQNITFCD
+235 EDYYQNITLCD
-246 EKESSHYLGYNYSE
+246 EKENSHYLGYNYSE
-260 NKNTI
+260 DNDII

-270 FGFYKNE
+270 FGFYKSE
-277 NEKSSYLDLIDSEIK
+277 NEKSSNLDLIDSEIK

-307 NFLNLRDLIKNY
+307 KFLNLKDLIKNY
-319 GGAICILVLI
+319 GGSICILVII

-343 KSIKK
+343 KYIKK

-353 FTLGN
+353 FTLGK

-363 QSVLKENNL
+363 KSLLTENHL
-372 TIEKEN
+372 TIEN
-378 DSKDNFNN
+378 DSKDHFNN
-386 FSQEKIPKFKNK
+386 FIQEKSPKLQNQ
-398 EKPVSNPPKKNDSS
+398 EKPVSNPPKNKEIS

-420 KVNSE
+420 KENSIE
-425 EENKINRQE
+425 ANKVNRQE
-434 TSGNIKE
+434 TSGDIKVEIKE
-441 ETKNDNNNEENKL
+441 ENNNEEKK
-454 ANERKVT
+454 ATNERKDII
-461 TEDKDFRNKVFGNNL
+461 EDKDFRNKVLDNKL

-485 VPFDKATNIDID
+485 GQFDKETNIDLD

-508 ESDELNELPF
+508 EIDELNELPF

-531 YYCNILVVSHIIL
+531 YYCNILAVSHIIL
-544 NVFFRQ
+544 NLFFRQ

-581 KIKLNYVKSIE
+581 KIKINYVKSVE

-625 NSIRSLRKIKNVKEA
+625 NSIRALRKMKNVELA
-640 KEKSVC
+640 KKKSVC
-646 LLKCI
+646 LLRCI

-686 LVKSTFTSWLIS
+686 LVRSTFTSWLIS
-698 LIYPFIICFITS
+698 LLYPFIICFITS
-710 FFRSISFACES
+710 LFRSLSFTCES
-721 KCLYLVKQLLQML
+721 KCLYIVKQLLQML

>member
-1 MEKIYILFNLIL
+1 MEKFYNTLTLIL
-13 ILLSIKITLEDICP
+13 ILHSIKITLEDICP

-32 IAALGKC
+32 IAALIKC
-39 ETIEDLLFNESL
+39 ETIEDVLFNESL

-58 LYLASTDERRI
+58 LYLASNDERRI
-69 EKKGFKLDILKLND
+69 DKNGYLLEIFKLND
-83 SKLHSHNM
+83 TKLLSHDM
-91 RKSKLYIPN
+91 KKSKLYIPN
-100 SCIEEMEKHELIKLD
+100 SCLEAMKNHELIKLD
-115 RSKGIVILVSDSNNL
+115 RNKGIVILVSDSNNL
-130 NINNIPNN
+130 NINNIPDN
-138 YFIIRHNSAD
+138 YFIIRHNSGNT
-148 SQIKLINSK
+148 QIKYINSK
-157 SFDFSFCNKEPIL
+157 NFDFSFCNKEPIL
-170 LEDEIKLEEL
+170 LEEKININTL
-180 KYNSTNDNDSIN
+180 KYNSTNDTDSVNI
-192 LDKVLYGRKYGIDLF
+192 KKILYGRKYGIDLF
-207 DPYSNF
+207 DPYSDF

-222 SENNSDVTLESRV
+222 SEKGSDVTLESRV
-235 EDYYQNITFCD
+235 EDYYQNITLCD
-246 EKESSHYLGYNYSE
+246 EKENSHYLGYNYSE
-260 NKNTI
+260 DNDII

-270 FGFYKNE
+270 FGFYKSE
-277 NEKSSYLDLIDSEIK
+277 NEKSSNLDLIDSEIK

-307 NFLNLRDLIKNY
+307 KFLNLKDLIKNY
-319 GGAICILVLI
+319 GGSICILVII

-343 KSIKK
+343 KYIKK

-363 QSVLKENNL
+363 KSLLTENHL
-372 TIEKEN
+372 TIEN
-378 DSKDNFNN
+378 DSKDHFNN
-386 FSQEKIPKFKNK
+386 FIQEKSPKLQNQ
-398 EKPVSNPPKKNDSS
+398 EKPVSNPPKNKEIS

-420 KVNSE
+420 KENSIE
-425 EENKINRQE
+425 ANKINRQE
-434 TSGNIKE
+434 TSGDIKVEIKE
-441 ETKNDNNNEENKL
+441 ENNNEEKK
-454 ANERKVT
+454 ATNERKDII
-461 TEDKDFRNKVFGNNL
+461 EDKDFRNKVLDNKL

-485 VPFDKATNIDID
+485 GQFDKETNIDLD

-531 YYCNILVVSHIIL
+531 YYCNILAVSHIIL
-544 NVFFRQ
+544 NLFFRQ

-581 KIKLNYVKSIE
+581 KIKINYVKSVE

-625 NSIRSLRKIKNVKEA
+625 NSIRALRKMKNVELA
-640 KEKSVC
+640 KKKSVC
-646 LLKCI
+646 LLRCI

-686 LVKSTFTSWLIS
+686 LVRSTFTSWLIS
-698 LIYPFIICFITS
+698 LLYPFIICFITS
-710 FFRSISFACES
+710 LFRSLSFTCES
-721 KCLYLVKQLLQML
+721 KCLYIVKQLLQML

>member
-1 MEKIYILFNLIL
+1 MEKFYNTLTLIL
-13 ILLSIKITLEDICP
+13 IIHSIKITLEDICP

-32 IAALGKC
+32 IAALIKC
-39 ETIEDLLFNESL
+39 ETIEDVLLNESL

-58 LYLASTDERRI
+58 LYLASNDERRI
-69 EKKGFKLDILKLND
+69 DKNGYLLEIFKLND
-83 SKLHSHNM
+83 TKLLSHDM
-91 RKSKLYIPN
+91 KKSKLYIPN
-100 SCIEEMEKHELIKLD
+100 SCLEAMKNHELIKLD
-115 RSKGIVILVSDSNNL
+115 RNKGIVILVSDSNNL
-130 NINNIPNN
+130 NINNIPDN
-138 YFIIRHNSAD
+138 YFIIRHNSGNA
-148 SQIKLINSK
+148 QIKYINSK
-157 SFDFSFCNKEPIL
+157 NFDFSFCNKEPIL
-170 LEDEIKLEEL
+170 LEEKININTL
-180 KYNSTNDNDSIN
+180 KYNSTNDTDSVNI
-192 LDKVLYGRKYGIDLF
+192 KKILYGRKYGIDLF
-207 DPYSNF
+207 DPYSDF

-222 SENNSDVTLESRV
+222 SEKGSDVTLESRV
-235 EDYYQNITFCD
+235 EDYYQNITLCD
-246 EKESSHYLGYNYSE
+246 EKENSHYLGYNYSE
-260 NKNTI
+260 DNDII

-270 FGFYKNE
+270 FGFYKSE
-277 NEKSSYLDLIDSEIK
+277 NEKSSNLDLIDSEIK

-307 NFLNLRDLIKNY
+307 KFLNLKDLIKNY
-319 GGAICILVLI
+319 GGSICILVII

-343 KSIKK
+343 KYIKK

-363 QSVLKENNL
+363 KSLLTENRL
-372 TIEKEN
+372 TIEN
-378 DSKDNFNN
+378 DSKDHFNN
-386 FSQEKIPKFKNK
+386 FIQEKSPKLQNQ
-398 EKPVSNPPKKNDSS
+398 EKPVSNPPKNKEIS

-420 KVNSE
+420 KENSIE
-425 EENKINRQE
+425 ANKVNRQE
-434 TSGNIKE
+434 TSGDIKVEIKE
-441 ETKNDNNNEENKL
+441 ENNNEEKK
-454 ANERKVT
+454 ATNERKDII
-461 TEDKDFRNKVFGNNL
+461 EDKDFRNKVLDNKL

-485 VPFDKATNIDID
+485 GQFDKETNIDLD

-508 ESDELNELPF
+508 EIDELNELPF

-531 YYCNILVVSHIIL
+531 YYCNILAVSHIIL
-544 NVFFRQ
+544 NLFFRQ

-581 KIKLNYVKSIE
+581 KIKINYVKSVE
-592 DISTFWSNISNTVY
+592 DISTFWGNISNTVY

-625 NSIRSLRKIKNVKEA
+625 NSIRALRKMKNVELA
-640 KEKSVC
+640 KKKSVC
-646 LLKCI
+646 LLRCI

-686 LVKSTFTSWLIS
+686 LVRSTFTSWLIS
-698 LIYPFIICFITS
+698 LLYPFIICFITS
-710 FFRSISFACES
+710 LFRSLSFTCES
-721 KCLYLVKQLLQML
+721 KCLYIVKQLLQML

>member
-1 MEKIYILFNLIL
+1 MEKFYNTLTLIL
-13 ILLSIKITLEDICP
+13 ILHSIKITLEDICP

-32 IAALGKC
+32 IAALIKC
-39 ETIEDLLFNESL
+39 ETIEDVLFNESL

-58 LYLASTDERRI
+58 LYLASNDERRI
-69 EKKGFKLDILKLND
+69 DKNGYLLEIFKLND
-83 SKLHSHNM
+83 TKLLSHDM
-91 RKSKLYIPN
+91 KKSKLYIPN
-100 SCIEEMEKHELIKLD
+100 SCLEAMKNHELIKLD
-115 RSKGIVILVSDSNNL
+115 RNKGIVILVSDSNNL
-130 NINNIPNN
+130 NINNIPDN
-138 YFIIRHNSAD
+138 YFIIRHNSGNT
-148 SQIKLINSK
+148 QIKYINSK
-157 SFDFSFCNKEPIL
+157 NFDFSFCNKEPIL
-170 LEDEIKLEEL
+170 LEEKININTL
-180 KYNSTNDNDSIN
+180 KYNSTNDTYSVNI
-192 LDKVLYGRKYGIDLF
+192 KKILYGRKYGIDLF
-207 DPYSNF
+207 DPYSDF

-222 SENNSDVTLESRV
+222 SEKGSDVTLESRV
-235 EDYYQNITFCD
+235 EDYYQNITLCD
-246 EKESSHYLGYNYSE
+246 EKENSHYLGYNYSE
-260 NKNTI
+260 DNDII

-270 FGFYKNE
+270 FGFYKSE
-277 NEKSSYLDLIDSEIK
+277 NEKSSNLDLIDSEIK

-307 NFLNLRDLIKNY
+307 KFLNLKDLIKNY
-319 GGAICILVLI
+319 GGSICILVII

-343 KSIKK
+343 KYIKK

-363 QSVLKENNL
+363 KSLLTENRL
-372 TIEKEN
+372 TIEN
-378 DSKDNFNN
+378 DSKDHFNN
-386 FSQEKIPKFKNK
+386 FIQEKSPKLQNQ
-398 EKPVSNPPKKNDSS
+398 EKPVSNPPKNKEIS

-420 KVNSE
+420 KENSIE
-425 EENKINRQE
+425 ANKINRQE
-434 TSGNIKE
+434 TSGDIKVEIKE
-441 ETKNDNNNEENKL
+441 ENNNEEKK
-454 ANERKVT
+454 ATNERKDII
-461 TEDKDFRNKVFGNNL
+461 EDKDFRNKVLDNKL

-485 VPFDKATNIDID
+485 GQFDKETNIDLD

-531 YYCNILVVSHIIL
+531 YYCNILAVSHIIL
-544 NVFFRQ
+544 NLFFRQ

-581 KIKLNYVKSIE
+581 KIKINYVKSVE

-625 NSIRSLRKIKNVKEA
+625 NSIRALRKIKNVELA
-640 KEKSVC
+640 KKKSVC
-646 LLKCI
+646 LLRCI

-686 LVKSTFTSWLIS
+686 LVRSTFTSWLIS
-698 LIYPFIICFITS
+698 LLYPFIICFITS
-710 FFRSISFACES
+710 LFRSLSFTCES
-721 KCLYLVKQLLQML
+721 KCLYIVKQLLQML

>member
-1 MEKIYILFNLIL
+1 MEKFHNTLTLIL
-13 ILLSIKITLEDICP
+13 ILHSIKITLEDICP

-32 IAALGKC
+32 IAALIKC
-39 ETIEDLLFNESL
+39 ETIEDVLLNESL

-58 LYLASTDERRI
+58 LYLASNDERRI
-69 EKKGFKLDILKLND
+69 DKNGYLLEIFKLND
-83 SKLHSHNM
+83 TKLLSHDM
-91 RKSKLYIPN
+91 KKSKLYIPN
-100 SCIEEMEKHELIKLD
+100 SCLEAMKNHELIKLD
-115 RSKGIVILVSDSNNL
+115 INKGIVILVSDSNNL
-130 NINNIPNN
+130 NINNIPDN
-138 YFIIRHNSAD
+138 YFIIRHNSGNA
-148 SQIKLINSK
+148 QIKYINSK
-157 SFDFSFCNKEPIL
+157 NFDFSFCNKEPIL
-170 LEDEIKLEEL
+170 LEEKININTL
-180 KYNSTNDNDSIN
+180 KYNSTNDTDSVNI
-192 LDKVLYGRKYGIDLF
+192 KKILYGRKYGIDLF
-207 DPYSNF
+207 DPYSDF

-222 SENNSDVTLESRV
+222 SEKGSDVTLESRV
-235 EDYYQNITFCD
+235 EDYYQNITLCD
-246 EKESSHYLGYNYSE
+246 EKENSHYLGYNYSE
-260 NKNTI
+260 DNDII

-270 FGFYKNE
+270 FGFYKSE
-277 NEKSSYLDLIDSEIK
+277 NEKSSNLDLIDSEIK

-307 NFLNLRDLIKNY
+307 KFLNLKDLIKNY
-319 GGAICILVLI
+319 GGSICILVII

-343 KSIKK
+343 KYIKK

-363 QSVLKENNL
+363 KSLLTENHL
-372 TIEKEN
+372 TIEN
-378 DSKDNFNN
+378 DSKDHFNN
-386 FSQEKIPKFKNK
+386 FIQEKSPKLQNQ
-398 EKPVSNPPKKNDSS
+398 EKPVSNPPKNKEIS

-420 KVNSE
+420 KENSIE
-425 EENKINRQE
+425 ANKINRQE
-434 TSGNIKE
+434 TSGDIKVEIKE
-441 ETKNDNNNEENKL
+441 ENNNEEKK
-454 ANERKVT
+454 ATNERKDII
-461 TEDKDFRNKVFGNNL
+461 EDKDFRNKVLDNKL

-485 VPFDKATNIDID
+485 GQFDKETNIDLD

-508 ESDELNELPF
+508 EIDELNELPF

-531 YYCNILVVSHIIL
+531 YYCNILAVSHIIL
-544 NVFFRQ
+544 NLFFRQ

-581 KIKLNYVKSIE
+581 KIKINYVKSVE

-625 NSIRSLRKIKNVKEA
+625 NSIRALRKMKNVELA
-640 KEKSVC
+640 KKKSVC
-646 LLKCI
+646 LLRCI

-686 LVKSTFTSWLIS
+686 LVRSTFTSWLIS
-698 LIYPFIICFITS
+698 LLYPFIICFITS
-710 FFRSISFACES
+710 LFRSLSFTCES
-721 KCLYLVKQLLQML
+721 KCLYIVKQLLQML

>member
-1 MEKIYILFNLIL
+1 MEKFYNTLTLIL
-13 ILLSIKITLEDICP
+13 ILHSIKITLEDICP

-32 IAALGKC
+32 IAALIKC
-39 ETIEDLLFNESL
+39 ETIEDVLLNESL

-58 LYLASTDERRI
+58 LYLASNDERRI
-69 EKKGFKLDILKLND
+69 DKNGYLLEIFKLND
-83 SKLHSHNM
+83 TKLLSHDM
-91 RKSKLYIPN
+91 KKSKLYIPN
-100 SCIEEMEKHELIKLD
+100 SCLEAMKNHELIKLD
-115 RSKGIVILVSDSNNL
+115 RNKGIVILVSDSNNL
-130 NINNIPNN
+130 NINNIPDN
-138 YFIIRHNSAD
+138 YFIIRHNSGNA
-148 SQIKLINSK
+148 QIKYINSK
-157 SFDFSFCNKEPIL
+157 NFDFSFCNKEPIL
-170 LEDEIKLEEL
+170 LEEKININTL
-180 KYNSTNDNDSIN
+180 KYNSTNDTDSVNI
-192 LDKVLYGRKYGIDLF
+192 KKILYGRKYGIDLF
-207 DPYSNF
+207 DPYSDF

-222 SENNSDVTLESRV
+222 SEKGSDVTLESRV
-235 EDYYQNITFCD
+235 EDYYQNITLCD
-246 EKESSHYLGYNYSE
+246 EKENSHYLGYNYSE
-260 NKNTI
+260 DNDII

-270 FGFYKNE
+270 FGFYKSE
-277 NEKSSYLDLIDSEIK
+277 NEKSSNLDLIDSEIK

-307 NFLNLRDLIKNY
+307 KLLNLKDLIKNY
-319 GGAICILVLI
+319 GGSICILVII

-343 KSIKK
+343 KYIKK

-363 QSVLKENNL
+363 KSLLTENHL
-372 TIEKEN
+372 TIEN
-378 DSKDNFNN
+378 DSKDHFNN
-386 FSQEKIPKFKNK
+386 FIQEKSPKLQNQ
-398 EKPVSNPPKKNDSS
+398 EKPVSNPPKNKEIS

-420 KVNSE
+420 KENSIE
-425 EENKINRQE
+425 ANKINRQE
-434 TSGNIKE
+434 TSGDIKVEIKE
-441 ETKNDNNNEENKL
+441 ENNNEEKK
-454 ANERKVT
+454 ATNERKDII
-461 TEDKDFRNKVFGNNL
+461 EDKDFRNKVLDNKL

-485 VPFDKATNIDID
+485 GQFDKETNIDLD

-531 YYCNILVVSHIIL
+531 YYCNILAVSHIIL
-544 NVFFRQ
+544 NLFFRQ

-581 KIKLNYVKSIE
+581 KIKINYVKSVE

-625 NSIRSLRKIKNVKEA
+625 NSIRALRKMKNVELA
-640 KEKSVC
+640 KKKSVC
-646 LLKCI
+646 LLRCI

-686 LVKSTFTSWLIS
+686 LVRSTFTSWLIS
-698 LIYPFIICFITS
+698 LLYPFIICFITS
-710 FFRSISFACES
+710 LFRSLSFTCES
-721 KCLYLVKQLLQML
+721 KCLYIVKQLLQML

>member
-1 MEKIYILFNLIL
+1 MEKFHNTLTLIL
-13 ILLSIKITLEDICP
+13 ILHSIKITLEDICP

-32 IAALGKC
+32 IAALIKC
-39 ETIEDLLFNESL
+39 ETIEDVLLNESL

-58 LYLASTDERRI
+58 LYLASNDERRI
-69 EKKGFKLDILKLND
+69 DKNGYLLEIFKLND
-83 SKLHSHNM
+83 TKLLSHDM
-91 RKSKLYIPN
+91 KKSKLYIPN
-100 SCIEEMEKHELIKLD
+100 SCLEAMKNHELIKLD
-115 RSKGIVILVSDSNNL
+115 RNKGIVILVSDSNNL
-130 NINNIPNN
+130 NINNIPDN
-138 YFIIRHNSAD
+138 YFIIRHNSGNA
-148 SQIKLINSK
+148 QIKYINSK
-157 SFDFSFCNKEPIL
+157 NFDFSFCNKEPIL
-170 LEDEIKLEEL
+170 LEEKININTL
-180 KYNSTNDNDSIN
+180 KYNSTNDTDSVNI
-192 LDKVLYGRKYGIDLF
+192 KKILYGRKYGIDLF
-207 DPYSNF
+207 DPYSDF

-222 SENNSDVTLESRV
+222 SEKGSDVTLESRV
-235 EDYYQNITFCD
+235 EDYYQNITLCD
-246 EKESSHYLGYNYSE
+246 EKENSHYLGYNYSE
-260 NKNTI
+260 DNDII

-270 FGFYKNE
+270 FGFYKSE
-277 NEKSSYLDLIDSEIK
+277 NEKSSNLDLIDSEIK

-307 NFLNLRDLIKNY
+307 KFLNLKDLIKNY
-319 GGAICILVLI
+319 GGSICILVII

-343 KSIKK
+343 KYIKK

-353 FTLGN
+353 FTLGK

-363 QSVLKENNL
+363 KSLLTENHL
-372 TIEKEN
+372 TIEN
-378 DSKDNFNN
+378 DSKDHFNN
-386 FSQEKIPKFKNK
+386 FIQEKSPKLQNQ
-398 EKPVSNPPKKNDSS
+398 EKPVSNPPKNKEIS

-420 KVNSE
+420 KENSIE
-425 EENKINRQE
+425 ANKINRQE
-434 TSGNIKE
+434 TSGDIKVEIKE
-441 ETKNDNNNEENKL
+441 ENNNEEKK
-454 ANERKVT
+454 ATNERKDII
-461 TEDKDFRNKVFGNNL
+461 EDKDFRNKVLDNKL

-485 VPFDKATNIDID
+485 GQFDKETNIDLD

-531 YYCNILVVSHIIL
+531 YYCNILAVSHIIL
-544 NVFFRQ
+544 NLFFRQ

-581 KIKLNYVKSIE
+581 KIKINYVKSVE

-625 NSIRSLRKIKNVKEA
+625 NSIRALRKMKNVELA
-640 KEKSVC
+640 KKKSVC
-646 LLKCI
+646 LLRCI

-686 LVKSTFTSWLIS
+686 LVRSTFTSWLIS
-698 LIYPFIICFITS
+698 LLYPFIICFITS
-710 FFRSISFACES
+710 LFRSLSFTCES
-721 KCLYLVKQLLQML
+721 KCLYIVKQLLQML

>member
-1 MEKIYILFNLIL
+1 MEKFYNTLTLIL
-13 ILLSIKITLEDICP
+13 ILHSIKITLEDICP

-32 IAALGKC
+32 IAALIKC
-39 ETIEDLLFNESL
+39 ETIEDVLLNESL

-58 LYLASTDERRI
+58 LYLASNDERRI
-69 EKKGFKLDILKLND
+69 DKNGYLLEIFKLND
-83 SKLHSHNM
+83 TKLLSHDM
-91 RKSKLYIPN
+91 KKSKLYIPN
-100 SCIEEMEKHELIKLD
+100 SCLEAMKNHELIKLD
-115 RSKGIVILVSDSNNL
+115 INKGIVILVSDSNNL
-130 NINNIPNN
+130 NINNIPDN
-138 YFIIRHNSAD
+138 YFIIRHNSGNA
-148 SQIKLINSK
+148 QIKYINSK
-157 SFDFSFCNKEPIL
+157 NFDFSFCNKEPIL
-170 LEDEIKLEEL
+170 LEEKININTL
-180 KYNSTNDNDSIN
+180 KYNSTNDTDSVNI
-192 LDKVLYGRKYGIDLF
+192 KKILYGRKYGIDLF
-207 DPYSNF
+207 DPYSDF

-222 SENNSDVTLESRV
+222 SEKGSDVTLESRV
-235 EDYYQNITFCD
+235 EDYYQNITLCD
-246 EKESSHYLGYNYSE
+246 EKENSHYLGYNYSE
-260 NKNTI
+260 DNDII

-270 FGFYKNE
+270 FGFYKSE
-277 NEKSSYLDLIDSEIK
+277 NEKSSNLDLIDSEIK

-307 NFLNLRDLIKNY
+307 KFLNLKDLIKNY
-319 GGAICILVLI
+319 GGSICILVII

-343 KSIKK
+343 KYIKK

-363 QSVLKENNL
+363 KSLLTENHL
-372 TIEKEN
+372 TIEN
-378 DSKDNFNN
+378 DSKDHFNN
-386 FSQEKIPKFKNK
+386 FIQEKSPKLQNQ
-398 EKPVSNPPKKNDSS
+398 EKPVSNPPKNKEIS

-420 KVNSE
+420 KENSIE
-425 EENKINRQE
+425 ANKINRQE
-434 TSGNIKE
+434 TSGDIKVEIKE
-441 ETKNDNNNEENKL
+441 ENNNEEKK
-454 ANERKVT
+454 ATNERKDII
-461 TEDKDFRNKVFGNNL
+461 EDKDFRNKVLDNKL

-485 VPFDKATNIDID
+485 GQFDKETNIDLD

-531 YYCNILVVSHIIL
+531 YYCNILAVSHIIL
-544 NVFFRQ
+544 NLFFRQ

-581 KIKLNYVKSIE
+581 KIKINYVKSVE

-625 NSIRSLRKIKNVKEA
+625 NSIRALRKMKNVELA
-640 KEKSVC
+640 KKKSVC
-646 LLKCI
+646 LLRCI

-686 LVKSTFTSWLIS
+686 LVRSTFTSWLIS
-698 LIYPFIICFITS
+698 LLYPFIICFITS
-710 FFRSISFACES
+710 LFRSLSFTCES
-721 KCLYLVKQLLQML
+721 KCLYIVKQLLQML

>member
-1 MEKIYILFNLIL
+1 MEKFHNTLTLIL
-13 ILLSIKITLEDICP
+13 ILHSIKITLEDICP

-32 IAALGKC
+32 IAALIKC
-39 ETIEDLLFNESL
+39 ETIEDVLLNESL

-58 LYLASTDERRI
+58 LYLASNDERRI
-69 EKKGFKLDILKLND
+69 DKNGYLLEIFKLND
-83 SKLHSHNM
+83 TKLLSHDM
-91 RKSKLYIPN
+91 KKSKLYIPN
-100 SCIEEMEKHELIKLD
+100 SCLEAMKNHELIKLD
-115 RSKGIVILVSDSNNL
+115 RNKGIVILVSDSNNL
-130 NINNIPNN
+130 NINNIPDN
-138 YFIIRHNSAD
+138 YFIIRHNSGNA
-148 SQIKLINSK
+148 QIKYINSK
-157 SFDFSFCNKEPIL
+157 NFDFSFCNKEPIL
-170 LEDEIKLEEL
+170 LEEKININTL
-180 KYNSTNDNDSIN
+180 KYNSTNDTDSVNI
-192 LDKVLYGRKYGIDLF
+192 KKILYGRKYGIDLF
-207 DPYSNF
+207 DPYSDF

-222 SENNSDVTLESRV
+222 SEKGSDVTLESRV
-235 EDYYQNITFCD
+235 EDYYQNITLCD
-246 EKESSHYLGYNYSE
+246 EKENSHYLGYNYSE
-260 NKNTI
+260 DNDII

-270 FGFYKNE
+270 FGFYKSE
-277 NEKSSYLDLIDSEIK
+277 NEKSSNLDLIDSEIK

-307 NFLNLRDLIKNY
+307 KFLNLKDLIKNY
-319 GGAICILVLI
+319 GGSICILVII

-343 KSIKK
+343 KYIKK

-363 QSVLKENNL
+363 KSLLTENRL
-372 TIEKEN
+372 TIEN
-378 DSKDNFNN
+378 DSKDHFNN
-386 FSQEKIPKFKNK
+386 FIQEKSPKLQNQ
-398 EKPVSNPPKKNDSS
+398 EKPVSNPPKNKEIS

-420 KVNSE
+420 KENSIE
-425 EENKINRQE
+425 ANKINRQE
-434 TSGNIKE
+434 TSGDIKVEIKE
-441 ETKNDNNNEENKL
+441 ENNNEEKK
-454 ANERKVT
+454 ATNERKDII
-461 TEDKDFRNKVFGNNL
+461 EDKDFRNKVLDNKL

-485 VPFDKATNIDID
+485 GQFDKETNIDLD

-508 ESDELNELPF
+508 EIDELNELPF

-531 YYCNILVVSHIIL
+531 YYCNILAVSHIIL
-544 NVFFRQ
+544 NLFFRQ

-581 KIKLNYVKSIE
+581 KIKINYVKSVE

-625 NSIRSLRKIKNVKEA
+625 NSIRALRKMKNVELA
-640 KEKSVC
+640 KKKSVC
-646 LLKCI
+646 LLRCI

-686 LVKSTFTSWLIS
+686 LVRSTFTSWLIS
-698 LIYPFIICFITS
+698 LLYPFIICFITS
-710 FFRSISFACES
+710 LFRSLSFTCES
-721 KCLYLVKQLLQML
+721 KCLYIVKQLLQML

>member
-1 MEKIYILFNLIL
+1 MEKFYNTLTLIL
-13 ILLSIKITLEDICP
+13 ILHSIKITLEDICP

-32 IAALGKC
+32 IAALIKC
-39 ETIEDLLFNESL
+39 ETIEDVLLNESL

-58 LYLASTDERRI
+58 LYLASNDERRI
-69 EKKGFKLDILKLND
+69 DKNGYLLEIFKLND
-83 SKLHSHNM
+83 TKLLSHDM
-91 RKSKLYIPN
+91 KKSKLYIPN
-100 SCIEEMEKHELIKLD
+100 SCLEAMKNHELIKLD
-115 RSKGIVILVSDSNNL
+115 RNKGIVILVSDSNNL
-130 NINNIPNN
+130 NINNIPDN
-138 YFIIRHNSAD
+138 YFIIRHNSGNA
-148 SQIKLINSK
+148 QIKYINSK
-157 SFDFSFCNKEPIL
+157 NFDFSFCNKEPIL
-170 LEDEIKLEEL
+170 LEEKININTL
-180 KYNSTNDNDSIN
+180 KYNSTNDTDSVNI
-192 LDKVLYGRKYGIDLF
+192 KKILYGRKYGIDLF
-207 DPYSNF
+207 DPYSDF

-222 SENNSDVTLESRV
+222 SEKGSDVTLESRV
-235 EDYYQNITFCD
+235 EDYYQNITLCD
-246 EKESSHYLGYNYSE
+246 EKENSHYLGYNYSE
-260 NKNTI
+260 DNDII

-270 FGFYKNE
+270 FGFYKSE
-277 NEKSSYLDLIDSEIK
+277 NEKSSNLDLIDSEIK

-307 NFLNLRDLIKNY
+307 KFLNLKDLIKNY
-319 GGAICILVLI
+319 GGSICILVII

-343 KSIKK
+343 KYIKK

-353 FTLGN
+353 FTLGK

-363 QSVLKENNL
+363 KSLLTENHL
-372 TIEKEN
+372 TIEN
-378 DSKDNFNN
+378 DSKDHFNN
-386 FSQEKIPKFKNK
+386 FIQEKSPKLQNQ
-398 EKPVSNPPKKNDSS
+398 EKPVSNPPKNKEIS

-420 KVNSE
+420 KENSIE
-425 EENKINRQE
+425 ANKINRQE
-434 TSGNIKE
+434 TSGDIKVEIKE
-441 ETKNDNNNEENKL
+441 ENNNEEKK
-454 ANERKVT
+454 ATNERKDII
-461 TEDKDFRNKVFGNNL
+461 EDKDFRNKVLDNKL

-485 VPFDKATNIDID
+485 GQFDKETNIDLD

-508 ESDELNELPF
+508 EIDELNELPF

-531 YYCNILVVSHIIL
+531 YYCNILAVSHIIL
-544 NVFFRQ
+544 NLFFRQ

-581 KIKLNYVKSIE
+581 KIKINYVKSVE

-625 NSIRSLRKIKNVKEA
+625 NSIRALRKIKNVELA
-640 KEKSVC
+640 KKKSVC
-646 LLKCI
+646 LLRCI

-686 LVKSTFTSWLIS
+686 LVRSTFTSWLIS
-698 LIYPFIICFITS
+698 LLYPFIICFITS
-710 FFRSISFACES
+710 LFRSLSFTCES
-721 KCLYLVKQLLQML
+721 KCLYIVKQLLQML

>member
-1 MEKIYILFNLIL
+1 MEKFHNTLTLIL
-13 ILLSIKITLEDICP
+13 ILHSIKITLEDICP

-32 IAALGKC
+32 IAALIKC
-39 ETIEDLLFNESL
+39 ETIEDVLLNESL

-58 LYLASTDERRI
+58 LYLASNDERRI
-69 EKKGFKLDILKLND
+69 DKNGYLLEIFKLND
-83 SKLHSHNM
+83 TKLLSHDM
-91 RKSKLYIPN
+91 KKSKLYIPN
-100 SCIEEMEKHELIKLD
+100 SCLEAMKNHELIKLD
-115 RSKGIVILVSDSNNL
+115 INKGIVILVSDSNNL
-130 NINNIPNN
+130 NINNIPDN
-138 YFIIRHNSAD
+138 YFIIRHNSRNA
-148 SQIKLINSK
+148 QIKYINSK
-157 SFDFSFCNKEPIL
+157 NFDFSFCNKEPIL
-170 LEDEIKLEEL
+170 LEQKININTL
-180 KYNSTNDNDSIN
+180 KYNSTNDTDSVNI
-192 LDKVLYGRKYGIDLF
+192 KKILYGRKYGIDLF
-207 DPYSNF
+207 DPYSDF

-222 SENNSDVTLESRV
+222 SEKGSDVTLESRV
-235 EDYYQNITFCD
+235 EDYYQNITLCD
-246 EKESSHYLGYNYSE
+246 EKENSHYLGYNYSE
-260 NKNTI
+260 DNDII

-270 FGFYKNE
+270 FGFYKSE
-277 NEKSSYLDLIDSEIK
+277 NEKSSNLDLIDSEIK

-307 NFLNLRDLIKNY
+307 KFLNLKDLIKNY
-319 GGAICILVLI
+319 GGSICILVII

-343 KSIKK
+343 KYIKK

-363 QSVLKENNL
+363 KSLLTENHL
-372 TIEKEN
+372 TIEN
-378 DSKDNFNN
+378 DSKNHFNN
-386 FSQEKIPKFKNK
+386 FIQEKSPKLQNQ
-398 EKPVSNPPKKNDSS
+398 EKPVSNPPKNKEIS

-420 KVNSE
+420 KENSIE
-425 EENKINRQE
+425 ANTINRQE
-434 TSGNIKE
+434 TSGDIKVEIKE
-441 ETKNDNNNEENKL
+441 ENNNEEKK
-454 ANERKVT
+454 ATNERKDII
-461 TEDKDFRNKVFGNNL
+461 EDKDFRNKVLDNKL

-485 VPFDKATNIDID
+485 GQFDKETNIDLD

-508 ESDELNELPF
+508 EIDELNELPF

-531 YYCNILVVSHIIL
+531 YYCNILAVSHIIL
-544 NVFFRQ
+544 NLFFRQ

-581 KIKLNYVKSIE
+581 KIKINYVKSVE

-625 NSIRSLRKIKNVKEA
+625 NSIRALRKMKNVELA
-640 KEKSVC
+640 KKKSVC
-646 LLKCI
+646 LLRCI

-686 LVKSTFTSWLIS
+686 LVRSTFTSWLIS
-698 LIYPFIICFITS
+698 LLYPFIICFITS
-710 FFRSISFACES
+710 LFRSLSFTCES
-721 KCLYLVKQLLQML
+721 KCLYIVKQLLQML

>member
-1 MEKIYILFNLIL
+1 MEKFYNTLTLIL
-13 ILLSIKITLEDICP
+13 ILHSIKITLEDICP

-32 IAALGKC
+32 IAALIKC
-39 ETIEDLLFNESL
+39 ETIEDVLLNESL

-58 LYLASTDERRI
+58 LYLASNDERRI
-69 EKKGFKLDILKLND
+69 DKNGYLLEIFKLND
-83 SKLHSHNM
+83 TKLLSHDM
-91 RKSKLYIPN
+91 KKSKLYIPN
-100 SCIEEMEKHELIKLD
+100 SCLEAMKNHELIKLD
-115 RSKGIVILVSDSNNL
+115 RNKGIVILVSDSNNL
-130 NINNIPNN
+130 NINNIPDN
-138 YFIIRHNSAD
+138 YFIIRHNSGNA
-148 SQIKLINSK
+148 QIKYINSK
-157 SFDFSFCNKEPIL
+157 NFDFSFCNKEPIL
-170 LEDEIKLEEL
+170 LEEKININTL
-180 KYNSTNDNDSIN
+180 KYNSTNDTDSVNI
-192 LDKVLYGRKYGIDLF
+192 KKILYGRKYGIDLF
-207 DPYSNF
+207 DPYSDF

-222 SENNSDVTLESRV
+222 SEKGSDVTLESRV
-235 EDYYQNITFCD
+235 EDYYQNITLCD
-246 EKESSHYLGYNYSE
+246 EKENSHYLGYNYSE
-260 NKNTI
+260 DNDII

-270 FGFYKNE
+270 FGFYKSE
-277 NEKSSYLDLIDSEIK
+277 NEKSSNLDLIDSEIK

-307 NFLNLRDLIKNY
+307 KFLNLKDLIKNY
-319 GGAICILVLI
+319 GGSICILVII

-343 KSIKK
+343 KYIKK

-363 QSVLKENNL
+363 KSLLTENHL
-372 TIEKEN
+372 TIEN
-378 DSKDNFNN
+378 DSKDHFNN
-386 FSQEKIPKFKNK
+386 FIQEKSPKLQNQ
-398 EKPVSNPPKKNDSS
+398 EKPVSNPPKNKEIS

-420 KVNSE
+420 KENSIE
-425 EENKINRQE
+425 ANKINRQE
-434 TSGNIKE
+434 TSGDIKVEIKE
-441 ETKNDNNNEENKL
+441 ENNNEEKK
-454 ANERKVT
+454 ATNERKDII
-461 TEDKDFRNKVFGNNL
+461 EDKDFRNKVLDNKL

-485 VPFDKATNIDID
+485 GQFDKETNIDLD

-508 ESDELNELPF
+508 EIDELNELPF

-531 YYCNILVVSHIIL
+531 YYCNILAVSHIIL
-544 NVFFRQ
+544 NLFFRQ

-581 KIKLNYVKSIE
+581 KIKINYVKSVE

-625 NSIRSLRKIKNVKEA
+625 NSIRALRKIKNVELA
-640 KEKSVC
+640 KKKSVC
-646 LLKCI
+646 LLRCI

-686 LVKSTFTSWLIS
+686 LVRSTFTSWLIS
-698 LIYPFIICFITS
+698 LLYPFIICFITS
-710 FFRSISFACES
+710 LFRSLSFTCES
-721 KCLYLVKQLLQML
+721 KCLYIVKQLLQML

>member
-1 MEKIYILFNLIL
+1 MEKFHNTLTLIL
-13 ILLSIKITLEDICP
+13 ILHSIKITLEDICP

-32 IAALGKC
+32 IAALIKC
-39 ETIEDLLFNESL
+39 ETIEDVLLNESL

-58 LYLASTDERRI
+58 LYLASNDERRI
-69 EKKGFKLDILKLND
+69 DKNGYLLEIFKLND
-83 SKLHSHNM
+83 TKLLSHDM
-91 RKSKLYIPN
+91 KKSKLYIPN
-100 SCIEEMEKHELIKLD
+100 SCLEAMKNHELIKLD
-115 RSKGIVILVSDSNNL
+115 INKGIVILVSDSNNL
-130 NINNIPNN
+130 NINNIPDN
-138 YFIIRHNSAD
+138 YFIIRHNSGNA
-148 SQIKLINSK
+148 QIKYINSK
-157 SFDFSFCNKEPIL
+157 NFDFSFCNKEPIL
-170 LEDEIKLEEL
+170 LEEKININTL
-180 KYNSTNDNDSIN
+180 KYNSTNDTDSVNI
-192 LDKVLYGRKYGIDLF
+192 KKILYGRKYGIDLF
-207 DPYSNF
+207 DPYSDF

-222 SENNSDVTLESRV
+222 SEKGSDVTLESRV
-235 EDYYQNITFCD
+235 EDYYQNITLCD
-246 EKESSHYLGYNYSE
+246 EKENSHYLGYNYSE
-260 NKNTI
+260 DNDII

-270 FGFYKNE
+270 FGFYKSE
-277 NEKSSYLDLIDSEIK
+277 NEKSSNLDLIDSEIK

-307 NFLNLRDLIKNY
+307 KFLNLKDLIKNY
-319 GGAICILVLI
+319 GGSICILVII

-343 KSIKK
+343 KYIKK

-353 FTLGN
+353 FTLGK

-363 QSVLKENNL
+363 KSLLTENRL
-372 TIEKEN
+372 TIEN
-378 DSKDNFNN
+378 DSKDHFNN
-386 FSQEKIPKFKNK
+386 FIQEKSPKLQNQ
-398 EKPVSNPPKKNDSS
+398 EKPVSNPPKNKEIS

-420 KVNSE
+420 KENSIE
-425 EENKINRQE
+425 ANKINRQE
-434 TSGNIKE
+434 TSGDIKVEIKE
-441 ETKNDNNNEENKL
+441 ENNNEEKK
-454 ANERKVT
+454 ATNERKDII
-461 TEDKDFRNKVFGNNL
+461 EDKDFRNKVLDNKL

-485 VPFDKATNIDID
+485 GQFDKETNIDLD

-508 ESDELNELPF
+508 EIDELNELPF

-531 YYCNILVVSHIIL
+531 YYCNILAVSHIIL
-544 NVFFRQ
+544 NLFFRQ

-581 KIKLNYVKSIE
+581 KIKINYVKSVE

-625 NSIRSLRKIKNVKEA
+625 NSIRALRKMKNVELA
-640 KEKSVC
+640 KKKSVC
-646 LLKCI
+646 LLRCI

-686 LVKSTFTSWLIS
+686 LVRSTFTSWLIS
-698 LIYPFIICFITS
+698 LLYPFIICFITS
-710 FFRSISFACES
+710 LFRSLSFTCES
-721 KCLYLVKQLLQML
+721 KCLYIVKQLLQML

>member
-1 MEKIYILFNLIL
+1 MEKFYNTLTLIL
-13 ILLSIKITLEDICP
+13 ILHSIKITLEDICP

-32 IAALGKC
+32 IAALIKC
-39 ETIEDLLFNESL
+39 ETIEDVLLNESL

-58 LYLASTDERRI
+58 LYLASNDERRI
-69 EKKGFKLDILKLND
+69 DKNGYLLEIFKLND
-83 SKLHSHNM
+83 TKLLSHDM
-91 RKSKLYIPN
+91 KKSKLYIPN
-100 SCIEEMEKHELIKLD
+100 SCLEAMKNHELIKLD
-115 RSKGIVILVSDSNNL
+115 RNKGIVILVSDSNNL
-130 NINNIPNN
+130 NINNIPDN
-138 YFIIRHNSAD
+138 YFIIRHNSGNA
-148 SQIKLINSK
+148 QIKYINSK
-157 SFDFSFCNKEPIL
+157 NFDFSFCNKEPIL
-170 LEDEIKLEEL
+170 LEEKININTL
-180 KYNSTNDNDSIN
+180 KYNSTNDTDSVNI
-192 LDKVLYGRKYGIDLF
+192 KKILYGRKYGIDLF
-207 DPYSNF
+207 DPYSDF

-222 SENNSDVTLESRV
+222 SEKGSDVTLESRV
-235 EDYYQNITFCD
+235 EDYYQNITLCD
-246 EKESSHYLGYNYSE
+246 EKENSHYLGYNYSE
-260 NKNTI
+260 DNDII

-270 FGFYKNE
+270 FGFYKSE
-277 NEKSSYLDLIDSEIK
+277 NEKSSNLDLIDNEIK

-307 NFLNLRDLIKNY
+307 KFLNLKDLIKNY
-319 GGAICILVLI
+319 GGSICILVII

-343 KSIKK
+343 KYIKK

-363 QSVLKENNL
+363 KSLLTENHL
-372 TIEKEN
+372 TIEN
-378 DSKDNFNN
+378 DSKDHFNN
-386 FSQEKIPKFKNK
+386 FIQEKSPKLQNQ
-398 EKPVSNPPKKNDSS
+398 EKPVSNPPKNKEIS

-420 KVNSE
+420 KENSIE
-425 EENKINRQE
+425 ANKINRQE
-434 TSGNIKE
+434 TSGDIKVEIKE
-441 ETKNDNNNEENKL
+441 ENNNEEKK
-454 ANERKVT
+454 ATNERKDII
-461 TEDKDFRNKVFGNNL
+461 EDKDFRNKVLDNKL

-485 VPFDKATNIDID
+485 GQFDKETNIDLD

-508 ESDELNELPF
+508 EIDELNELPF

-531 YYCNILVVSHIIL
+531 YYCNILAVSHIIL
-544 NVFFRQ
+544 NLFFRQ

-581 KIKLNYVKSIE
+581 KIKINYVKSVE

-625 NSIRSLRKIKNVKEA
+625 NSIRALRKMKNVELA
-640 KEKSVC
+640 KKKSVC
-646 LLKCI
+646 LLRCI

-686 LVKSTFTSWLIS
+686 LVRSTFTSWLIS
-698 LIYPFIICFITS
+698 LLYPFIICFITS
-710 FFRSISFACES
+710 LFRSLSFTCES
-721 KCLYLVKQLLQML
+721 KCLYIVKQLLQML

>member
-1 MEKIYILFNLIL
+1 MEKFHNTLTLIL
-13 ILLSIKITLEDICP
+13 ILHSIKITLEDICP

-32 IAALGKC
+32 IAALIKC
-39 ETIEDLLFNESL
+39 ETIEDVLLNESL

-58 LYLASTDERRI
+58 LYLASNDERRI
-69 EKKGFKLDILKLND
+69 DKNGYLLEIFKLND
-83 SKLHSHNM
+83 TKLLSHDM
-91 RKSKLYIPN
+91 KKSKLYIPN
-100 SCIEEMEKHELIKLD
+100 SCLEAMKNHELIKLD
-115 RSKGIVILVSDSNNL
+115 RNKGIVILVSDSNNL
-130 NINNIPNN
+130 NINNIPDN
-138 YFIIRHNSAD
+138 YFIIRHNSGNA
-148 SQIKLINSK
+148 QIKYINSK
-157 SFDFSFCNKEPIL
+157 NFDFSFCNKEPIL
-170 LEDEIKLEEL
+170 LEEKININTL
-180 KYNSTNDNDSIN
+180 KYNSTNDTDSVNI
-192 LDKVLYGRKYGIDLF
+192 KKILYGRKYGIDLF
-207 DPYSNF
+207 DPYSDF

-222 SENNSDVTLESRV
+222 SEKGSDVTLESRV
-235 EDYYQNITFCD
+235 EDYYQNITLCD
-246 EKESSHYLGYNYSE
+246 EKENSHYLGYNYSE
-260 NKNTI
+260 DNDII

-270 FGFYKNE
+270 FGFYKSE
-277 NEKSSYLDLIDSEIK
+277 NEKSSNLDLIDSEIK

-307 NFLNLRDLIKNY
+307 KFLNLKDLIKNY
-319 GGAICILVLI
+319 GGSICILVII

-343 KSIKK
+343 KYIKK

-363 QSVLKENNL
+363 KSLLTENHL
-372 TIEKEN
+372 TIEN
-378 DSKDNFNN
+378 DSKDHFNN
-386 FSQEKIPKFKNK
+386 FIQEKSPKLQNQ
-398 EKPVSNPPKKNDSS
+398 EKPVSNPPKNKEIS

-420 KVNSE
+420 KENSIE
-425 EENKINRQE
+425 ANKINRQE
-434 TSGNIKE
+434 TSGDIKVEIKE
-441 ETKNDNNNEENKL
+441 ENNNEEKK
-454 ANERKVT
+454 ATNERKDII
-461 TEDKDFRNKVFGNNL
+461 EDKDFRNKVLDNKL

-485 VPFDKATNIDID
+485 GQFDKETNIDLD

-531 YYCNILVVSHIIL
+531 YYCNILAVSHIIL
-544 NVFFRQ
+544 NLFFRQ

-581 KIKLNYVKSIE
+581 KIKINYVKSVE

-625 NSIRSLRKIKNVKEA
+625 NSIRALRKIKNVELA
-640 KEKSVC
+640 KKKSVC
-646 LLKCI
+646 LLRCI

-686 LVKSTFTSWLIS
+686 LVRSTFTSWLIS
-698 LIYPFIICFITS
+698 LLYPFIICFITS
-710 FFRSISFACES
+710 LFRSLSFTCES
-721 KCLYLVKQLLQML
+721 KCLYIVKQLLQML

>member
-1 MEKIYILFNLIL
+1 MEKFYNTLTLIL
-13 ILLSIKITLEDICP
+13 ILHSIKITLEDICP

-32 IAALGKC
+32 IAALIKC
-39 ETIEDLLFNESL
+39 ETIEDVLLNESL

-58 LYLASTDERRI
+58 LYLASNDERRI
-69 EKKGFKLDILKLND
+69 DKNGYLLEIFKLND
-83 SKLHSHNM
+83 TKLLSHDM
-91 RKSKLYIPN
+91 KKSKLYIPN
-100 SCIEEMEKHELIKLD
+100 SCLEAMKNHELIKLD
-115 RSKGIVILVSDSNNL
+115 INKGIVILVSDSNNL
-130 NINNIPNN
+130 NINNIPDN
-138 YFIIRHNSAD
+138 YFIIRHNSGNA
-148 SQIKLINSK
+148 QIKYINSK
-157 SFDFSFCNKEPIL
+157 NFDFSFCNKEPIL
-170 LEDEIKLEEL
+170 LEEKININTL
-180 KYNSTNDNDSIN
+180 KYNSTNDTDSVNI
-192 LDKVLYGRKYGIDLF
+192 KKILYGRKYGIDLF
-207 DPYSNF
+207 DPYSDF

-222 SENNSDVTLESRV
+222 SEKGSDVTLESRV
-235 EDYYQNITFCD
+235 EDYYQNITLCD
-246 EKESSHYLGYNYSE
+246 EKENSHYLGYNYSE
-260 NKNTI
+260 DNDII

-270 FGFYKNE
+270 FGFYKSE
-277 NEKSSYLDLIDSEIK
+277 NEKSSNLDLIDSEIK

-307 NFLNLRDLIKNY
+307 KFLNLKDLIKNY
-319 GGAICILVLI
+319 GGSICILVII

-343 KSIKK
+343 KYIKK

-363 QSVLKENNL
+363 KSLLTENHL
-372 TIEKEN
+372 TIEN
-378 DSKDNFNN
+378 DSKDHFNN
-386 FSQEKIPKFKNK
+386 FIQEKSPKLQNQ
-398 EKPVSNPPKKNDSS
+398 EKPVSNPPKNKEIS

-420 KVNSE
+420 KENSIE
-425 EENKINRQE
+425 ANKINRQE
-434 TSGNIKE
+434 TSGDIKVEIKE
-441 ETKNDNNNEENKL
+441 ENNNEEKK
-454 ANERKVT
+454 ATNERKDII
-461 TEDKDFRNKVFGNNL
+461 EDKDFRNKVLDNKL

-485 VPFDKATNIDID
+485 GQFDKETNIDLD

-508 ESDELNELPF
+508 EIDELNELPF

-531 YYCNILVVSHIIL
+531 YYCNILAVSHIIL
-544 NVFFRQ
+544 NLFFRQ

-581 KIKLNYVKSIE
+581 KIKINYVKSVE

-625 NSIRSLRKIKNVKEA
+625 NSIRALRKMKNVELA
-640 KEKSVC
+640 KKKSVC
-646 LLKCI
+646 LLRCI

-675 FCAIFENTQLI
+675 FCTIFENTQLI
-686 LVKSTFTSWLIS
+686 LVRSTFTSWLIS
-698 LIYPFIICFITS
+698 LLYPFIICFITS
-710 FFRSISFACES
+710 LFRSLSFTCES
-721 KCLYLVKQLLQML
+721 KCLYIVKQLLQML

>member
-1 MEKIYILFNLIL
+1 MEKFYNALTLIL
-13 ILLSIKITLEDICP
+13 ILHSIKITLEDICP

-32 IAALGKC
+32 IAALIKC
-39 ETIEDLLFNESL
+39 ETIEDVLLNESL

-58 LYLASTDERRI
+58 LYLASNDERRI
-69 EKKGFKLDILKLND
+69 DKNGYLLEIFKLND
-83 SKLHSHNM
+83 TKLLSHDM
-91 RKSKLYIPN
+91 KKSKLYIPN
-100 SCIEEMEKHELIKLD
+100 SCLEAMKNHELIKLD
-115 RSKGIVILVSDSNNL
+115 INKGIVILVSDSNNL
-130 NINNIPNN
+130 NINNIPDN
-138 YFIIRHNSAD
+138 YFIIRHNSGNA
-148 SQIKLINSK
+148 QIKYINSK
-157 SFDFSFCNKEPIL
+157 NFDFSFCNKEPIL
-170 LEDEIKLEEL
+170 LEEKININTL
-180 KYNSTNDNDSIN
+180 KYNSTNDTDSVNI
-192 LDKVLYGRKYGIDLF
+192 KKILYGRKYGIDLF
-207 DPYSNF
+207 DPYSDF

-222 SENNSDVTLESRV
+222 SEKGSDVTLESRV
-235 EDYYQNITFCD
+235 EDYYQNITLCD
-246 EKESSHYLGYNYSE
+246 EKENSHYLGYNYSE
-260 NKNTI
+260 DNDII

-270 FGFYKNE
+270 FGFYKSE
-277 NEKSSYLDLIDSEIK
+277 NEKSSNLDLIDSEIK

-307 NFLNLRDLIKNY
+307 KFLNLKDLIKNY
-319 GGAICILVLI
+319 GGSICILVII

-343 KSIKK
+343 KYIKK

-363 QSVLKENNL
+363 KSLLTENHL
-372 TIEKEN
+372 TIEN
-378 DSKDNFNN
+378 DSKDHFNN
-386 FSQEKIPKFKNK
+386 FIQEKCPKLQNQ
-398 EKPVSNPPKKNDSS
+398 EKPVSNPPKNKEIS

-420 KVNSE
+420 KENSIE
-425 EENKINRQE
+425 ANKINRQE
-434 TSGNIKE
+434 TSGDIKVEIKE
-441 ETKNDNNNEENKL
+441 ENNNEEKK
-454 ANERKVT
+454 ATNERKDII
-461 TEDKDFRNKVFGNNL
+461 EDKDFRNKVLDNKL

-485 VPFDKATNIDID
+485 GQFDKETNIDLD

-508 ESDELNELPF
+508 EIDELNELPF

-531 YYCNILVVSHIIL
+531 YYCNILAVSHIIL
-544 NVFFRQ
+544 NLFFRQ

-581 KIKLNYVKSIE
+581 KIKINYVKSVE

-625 NSIRSLRKIKNVKEA
+625 NSIRALRKIKNVELA
-640 KEKSVC
+640 KKKSVC
-646 LLKCI
+646 LLRCI

-686 LVKSTFTSWLIS
+686 LVRSTFTSWLIS
-698 LIYPFIICFITS
+698 LLYPFIICFITS
-710 FFRSISFACES
+710 LFRSLSFTCES
-721 KCLYLVKQLLQML
+721 KCLYIVKQLLQML

>member
-1 MEKIYILFNLIL
+1 MEKFHNTLTLIL
-13 ILLSIKITLEDICP
+13 ILHSIKITLEDICP

-32 IAALGKC
+32 IAALIKC
-39 ETIEDLLFNESL
+39 ETIEDVLFNESL

-58 LYLASTDERRI
+58 LYLASNDERRI
-69 EKKGFKLDILKLND
+69 DKNGYLLEIFKLND
-83 SKLHSHNM
+83 TKLLSHDM
-91 RKSKLYIPN
+91 KKSKLYIPN
-100 SCIEEMEKHELIKLD
+100 SCLEAMKNHELIKLD
-115 RSKGIVILVSDSNNL
+115 RNKGIVILVSDSNNL
-130 NINNIPNN
+130 NINNIPDN
-138 YFIIRHNSAD
+138 YFIIRHNSGNT
-148 SQIKLINSK
+148 QIKYINSK
-157 SFDFSFCNKEPIL
+157 NFDFSFCNKEPIL
-170 LEDEIKLEEL
+170 LEEKININTL
-180 KYNSTNDNDSIN
+180 KYNSTNDTYSVNI
-192 LDKVLYGRKYGIDLF
+192 KKILYGRKYGIDLF
-207 DPYSNF
+207 DPYSDF

-222 SENNSDVTLESRV
+222 SEKGSDVTLESRV
-235 EDYYQNITFCD
+235 EDYYQNITLCD
-246 EKESSHYLGYNYSE
+246 EKENSHYLGYNYSE
-260 NKNTI
+260 DNDII

-270 FGFYKNE
+270 FGFYKSE
-277 NEKSSYLDLIDSEIK
+277 NEKSSNLDLIDSEIK

-307 NFLNLRDLIKNY
+307 KFLNLKDLIKNY
-319 GGAICILVLI
+319 GGSICILVII

-343 KSIKK
+343 KYIKK

-363 QSVLKENNL
+363 KSLLTENRL
-372 TIEKEN
+372 TIEN
-378 DSKDNFNN
+378 DSKDHFNN
-386 FSQEKIPKFKNK
+386 FIQEKSPKLQNQ
-398 EKPVSNPPKKNDSS
+398 EKPVSNPPKNKEIS

-420 KVNSE
+420 KENSIE
-425 EENKINRQE
+425 ANKINRQE
-434 TSGNIKE
+434 TSGDIKVEIKE
-441 ETKNDNNNEENKL
+441 ENNNEEKK
-454 ANERKVT
+454 ATNERKDII
-461 TEDKDFRNKVFGNNL
+461 EDKDFRNKVLDNKL

-485 VPFDKATNIDID
+485 GQFDKETNIDLD

-531 YYCNILVVSHIIL
+531 YYCNILAVSHIIL
-544 NVFFRQ
+544 NLFFRQ

-581 KIKLNYVKSIE
+581 KIKINYVKSVE

-625 NSIRSLRKIKNVKEA
+625 NSIRALRKIKNVELA
-640 KEKSVC
+640 KKKSVC
-646 LLKCI
+646 LLRCI

-686 LVKSTFTSWLIS
+686 LVRSTFTSWLIS
-698 LIYPFIICFITS
+698 LLYPFIICFITS
-710 FFRSISFACES
+710 LFRSLSFTCES
-721 KCLYLVKQLLQML
+721 KCLYIVKQLLQML

>member
-1 MEKIYILFNLIL
+1 MEKFYNTFTLIL
-13 ILLSIKITLEDICP
+13 ILLSITITFEGICP

-32 IAALGKC
+32 IAALIKC
-39 ETIEDLLFNESL
+39 EIIEDVLFNESL
-51 PLKTENL
+51 PLQTENL
-58 LYLASTDERRI
+58 LYLASNDEKRI
-69 EKKGFKLDILKLND
+69 EKNGYKLEIFKLND
-83 SKLHSHNM
+83 TKLLSHNM
-91 RKSKLYIPN
+91 KKSKLYIPN
-100 SCIEEMEKHELIKLD
+100 SCIESMENHDLIKLD
-115 RSKGIVILVSDSNNL
+115 RNKGIVILVSDSNNL
-130 NINNIPNN
+130 NNNNIPDN
-138 YFIIRHNSAD
+138 YFIIRHNSGN
-148 SQIKLINSK
+148 SQIKYINSK
-157 SFDFSFCNKEPIL
+157 NFDFSFCNKEPIL
-170 LEDEIKLEEL
+170 LEEKMNINTL
-180 KYNSTNDNDSIN
+180 KYNSTNDTE
-192 LDKVLYGRKYGIDLF
+192 KVNIKKILYGRKYGIDLF
-207 DPYSNF
+207 DPYSDF

-222 SENNSDVTLESRV
+222 SEKGSDVTLESRV

-246 EKESSHYLGYNYSE
+246 EKENSHYLGYNYSE
-260 NKNTI
+260 DNDII

-270 FGFYKNE
+270 FGFYKSV

-307 NFLNLRDLIKNY
+307 KFLNLKDLIKNY
-319 GGAICILVLI
+319 GGSICILVLI
-329 IQFICFLLFCFLGI
+329 IQFICFLLFCFRGI

-363 QSVLKENNL
+363 KSLLTENHL
-372 TIEKEN
+372 TIEN

-386 FSQEKIPKFKNK
+386 FIKEKSPKLQNQ
-398 EKPVSNPPKKNDSS
+398 EKPVSNPPKNKEIS
-412 ENKDNEIQ
+412 ENEDKEIQ
-420 KVNSE
+420 KGNSNE
-425 EENKINRQE
+425 ANKINRQE
-434 TSGNIKE
+434 TSGDIKVEIKE
-441 ETKNDNNNEENKL
+441 ENNNEENKTN
-454 ANERKVT
+454 NEKKET
-461 TEDKDFRNKVFGNNL
+461 IKDKDFRNKVLENKL
-476 SSSVIKKSK
+476 SSSVIKKAKGQS
-485 VPFDKATNIDID
+485 DKETNIDLD

-518 DKALKKDKRNFCV
+518 DKALKKDKRNFCL
-531 YYCNILVVSHIIL
+531 YYCNILAISHIIL
-544 NVFFRQ
+544 NLFFRQ

-581 KIKLNYVKSIE
+581 KIKINYVKSVE

-625 NSIRSLRKIKNVKEA
+625 NSIRALRKIKNVELA
-640 KEKSVC
+640 KKKSVC
-646 LLKCI
+646 LLRCI

-675 FCAIFENTQLI
+675 FCAIFENTQII
-686 LVKSTFTSWLIS
+686 LVRSTFTSWLIS
-698 LIYPFIICFITS
+698 LLYPFIICFITS
-710 FFRSISFACES
+710 LFRSLSFACES
-721 KCLYLVKQLLQML
+721 KCLYLFKQLFQML